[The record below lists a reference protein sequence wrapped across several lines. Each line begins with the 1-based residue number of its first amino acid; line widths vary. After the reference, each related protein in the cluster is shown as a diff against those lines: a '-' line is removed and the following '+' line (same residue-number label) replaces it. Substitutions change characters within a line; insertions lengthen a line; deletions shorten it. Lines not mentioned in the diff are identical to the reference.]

1 MKTKK
6 FCKKQTIF
14 KALSS
19 AAATAVTLTALPG
32 CTALAKDVD
41 IVIDGEE
48 LNLDVAPQII
58 DGRVMVPIRGVLE
71 NLGALVKWD
80 DETQTVSARKSSK
93 TVSLEIGSNDV
104 TLDKGETNDDGSSK
118 TETIQTDVAAQLVSD
133 RTLVPLRVISEAMGY
148 SVDWNNETYT
158 VSITTDSDEDE
169 TWKDSKVS
177 VDISSLSVD
186 GDGAT
191 VNGNTLTISKGG
203 VYALSGKNSDANI
216 VISTDE
222 KVKLK
227 LNGVDITSSSAP
239 VIYVENADKV
249 YIDLED
255 GTDNS
260 LVSSAT
266 DTAAIRSKD
275 NLKIKGGGTLNIT
288 SADKGI
294 NCSDNLKIESG
305 SINIDAKADGIN
317 VNDTFEMTDGNL
329 KITSVGDGIDSSS
342 IVNISGGT
350 IDITTNGTPT
360 ETSQTEQSSDEQS
373 RPKMPFDESSSVEF
387 ETSSKGIKADWMIK
401 LSGGKINVNS
411 ADHAIHCTSDIEI
424 DGASLTLASQYK
436 KGISAHGS
444 ITIDGT
450 DTSIDVTKSTEGI
463 EGKTKL
469 TINNGN
475 IKVDSTDDGL
485 NAGTSVEMQPPQG
498 GFGGER
504 GQKGE
509 QQPSQDGQQP
519 PQDGQQPPQDGQ
531 QPPQDGQQ
539 QPQDGQQPPQD
550 EQQQPQDG
558 QQPPQDGQQPPQD
571 GQQPPQDRQQ
581 PPQSGFGG
589 QSNKDVIII
598 NGGNIEVTGRD
609 DAIDANGNLVIN
621 GGTIKLANPTGT
633 VTGPFAALD
642 ADGSI
647 TIADNTTLIAA
658 VSGAQADSLG
668 IIQNSI
674 IGYAESGLAAGTEIT
689 LKDADGDTIISY
701 APQEK
706 FSAVYITSPNI
717 EIGKNYTLEIGDA
730 KYDITT
736 DGQTSTV
743 GTPTNNNGNFG
754 GKGFGGNFGGR
765 GQRKTDAI
773 GSQPTDNFNNSNSPN
788 SAESR

>member
-6 FCKKQTIF
+6 LSKKQTIF

-19 AAATAVTLTALPG
+19 AAATAVALTALPG
-32 CTALAKDVD
+32 CTALAKDVN

-104 TLDKGETNDDGSSK
+104 TLDKGETNDDGSAK

-148 SVDWNNETYT
+148 SVDWNDETYT
-158 VSITTDSDEDE
+158 VSISTDNDEDE
-169 TWKDSKVS
+169 SWNDNKVS
-177 VDISSLSVD
+177 VDMSTLSVS
-186 GDGAT
+186 GDGAS
-191 VNGNTLTISKGG
+191 VSDNTLTISKGG
-203 VYALSGKNSDANI
+203 VYTLSGKNSDASI
-216 VISTDE
+216 VISTDD

-227 LNGVDITSSSAP
+227 LNGVNITSSGAP
-239 VIYVENADKV
+239 VIYVENADKL
-249 YIDLED
+249 YIDTED

-260 LVSSAT
+260 LVSNAA

-288 SADKGI
+288 SADNGI
-294 NCSDNLKIESG
+294 KCSDNLKIEG
-305 SINIDAKADGIN
+305 GNINIDAKADGIN

-329 KITSVGDGIDSSS
+329 KITAVGDGIDSSS
-342 IVNISGGT
+342 IANISGGT

-360 ETSQTEQSSDEQS
+360 ETLQTEQSSDEQN
-373 RPKMPFDESSSVEF
+373 RPKTPFGESSSVEF

-411 ADHAIHCTSDIEI
+411 ADHAIHCTSDIET
-424 DGASLTLASQYK
+424 DGANLTLASQYK
-436 KGISAHGS
+436 KGISAHGR

-475 IKVDSTDDGL
+475 IKINSTDDGL
-485 NAGTSVEMQPPQG
+485 NAGTSTEMQPPQG

-504 GQKGE
+504 GQKDRR
-509 QQPSQDGQQP
+509 QPQNGQQP

-531 QPPQDGQQ
+531 QPPQD
-539 QPQDGQQPPQD
+539 
-550 EQQQPQDG
+550 E

-571 GQQPPQDRQQ
+571 GQHPPQDGF
-581 PPQSGFGG
+581 SG
-589 QSNKDVIII
+589 QNNKDVIII

-621 GGTIKLANPTGT
+621 GGTIKLANPVGT

-642 ADGSI
+642 ADGNI
-647 TIADNTTLIAA
+647 TIADGATLIAA
-658 VSGAQADSLG
+658 VSGAQANSLG
-668 IIQNSI
+668 ITQNSI
-674 IGYAESGLAAGTEIT
+674 IGYAESELAAETT
-689 LKDADGDTIISY
+689 VSLKDDNGDTIISY

-706 FSAVYITSPNI
+706 FSAVYITSPSI
-717 EIGKNYTLEIGDA
+717 EIGKNYTLEIGDTR
-730 KYDITT
+730 YDITA
-736 DGQTSTV
+736 DGQISTV

-754 GKGFGGNFGGR
+754 GKGFGGGFGGR

-773 GSQPTDNFNNSNSPN
+773 GSQTTDNSNNSNSPN

>member
-6 FCKKQTIF
+6 LSKKQTIF

-19 AAATAVTLTALPG
+19 AAATAVALTALPG
-32 CTALAKDVD
+32 CTALAKDVN

-104 TLDKGETNDDGSSK
+104 TLDKGETNDDGSAK

-148 SVDWNNETYT
+148 SVDWNDETYT
-158 VSITTDSDEDE
+158 VSITTDNDEDE
-169 TWKDSKVS
+169 SWKDNKVS
-177 VDISSLSVD
+177 VDVSTLSVS
-186 GDGAT
+186 GDGAS
-191 VNGNTLTISKGG
+191 VSDNTLTISKGG
-203 VYALSGKNSDANI
+203 VYTLSGKNSDASI
-216 VISTDE
+216 VVSTDD

-227 LNGVDITSSSAP
+227 LNGVNITSSGAP
-239 VIYVENADKV
+239 VIYVENADKL
-249 YIDLED
+249 YIDTED

-260 LVSSAT
+260 LVSNAA

-288 SADKGI
+288 SADNGI
-294 NCSDNLKIESG
+294 KCSDNLKIEG
-305 SINIDAKADGIN
+305 GNINIDAKSDGIN

-329 KITSVGDGIDSSS
+329 KITAVGDGIDSSS
-342 IVNISGGT
+342 IANISGGT

-360 ETSQTEQSSDEQS
+360 ETSQTEQSSDEQN
-373 RPKMPFDESSSVEF
+373 RPKTPLGESSSVEF

-411 ADHAIHCTSDIEI
+411 ADHAIHCTSDIET
-424 DGASLTLASQYK
+424 DGANLTLASQYK

-444 ITIDGT
+444 ITIDGAN
-450 DTSIDVTKSTEGI
+450 TSIDVTKSTEGI

-485 NAGTSVEMQPPQG
+485 NAGTSTEMQPPQGGFGGKRGQKDGQQPPQG

-504 GQKGE
+504 GQKDRRQPQNG
-509 QQPSQDGQQP
+509 QQPPQNGQQP
-519 PQDGQQPPQDGQ
+519 PQD
-531 QPPQDGQQ
+531 
-539 QPQDGQQPPQD
+539 
-550 EQQQPQDG
+550 
-558 QQPPQDGQQPPQD
+558 
-571 GQQPPQDRQQ
+571 
-581 PPQSGFGG
+581 GFGG

-598 NGGNIEVTGRD
+598 NGGNIEITGRD

-621 GGTIKLANPTGT
+621 GGTIKLANPVGT

-642 ADGSI
+642 ADGNI
-647 TIADNTTLIAA
+647 TIADGATLIAA
-658 VSGAQADSLG
+658 VSGAQANSLG
-668 IIQNSI
+668 ITQNSI
-674 IGYAESGLAAGTEIT
+674 IGYAESELAAGTT
-689 LKDADGDTIISY
+689 VSLKDDNGNTIISY

-706 FSAVYITSPNI
+706 FSAVYITSPSI
-717 EIGKNYTLEIGDA
+717 EIGKNYTLEIGYTR
-730 KYDITT
+730 YDITA
-736 DGQTSTV
+736 DSQSSTV
-743 GTPTNNNGNFG
+743 GAA
-754 GKGFGGNFGGR
+754 
-765 GQRKTDAI
+765 AI
-773 GSQPTDNFNNSNSPN
+773 ILISIS
-788 SAESR
+788 

>member
-6 FCKKQTIF
+6 LSKKQTIF

-19 AAATAVTLTALPG
+19 AAATAVALTALPG
-32 CTALAKDVD
+32 CTALAKDVN

-104 TLDKGETNDDGSSK
+104 TLDKGETNDDGSAK

-148 SVDWNNETYT
+148 SVDWNDETYT
-158 VSITTDSDEDE
+158 VSITTDNDEDE
-169 TWKDSKVS
+169 SWKDNKVS
-177 VDISSLSVD
+177 VDMSTLSIS
-186 GDGAT
+186 GDGASASD
-191 VNGNTLTISKGG
+191 NTLTISKDG
-203 VYALSGKNSDANI
+203 VYTLSGKNSDASI
-216 VISTDE
+216 VISTDD

-227 LNGVDITSSSAP
+227 LNGVNITSSGAP
-239 VIYVENADKV
+239 VIYVENADKL
-249 YIDLED
+249 YIDTED

-260 LVSSAT
+260 LVSNAA

-288 SADKGI
+288 SADNGI
-294 NCSDNLKIESG
+294 KCSDNLKIEG
-305 SINIDAKADGIN
+305 GNINIDAKADGIN

-329 KITSVGDGIDSSS
+329 KITAVGDGIDSSS
-342 IVNISGGT
+342 IANISGGT

-360 ETSQTEQSSDEQS
+360 ETLQTEQSSDEQN
-373 RPKMPFDESSSVEF
+373 RPKTPFGESSSVEF
-387 ETSSKGIKADWMIK
+387 EPSSKGIKADWIIK
-401 LSGGKINVNS
+401 FSGGKINVNS
-411 ADHAIHCTSDIEI
+411 ADHAIHCTSDIET
-424 DGASLTLASQYK
+424 DGANLTLASQYK

-475 IKVDSTDDGL
+475 IKINSTDDGL
-485 NAGTSVEMQPPQG
+485 NAGTSTEMQPPQG

-504 GQKGE
+504 GQKDRR
-509 QQPSQDGQQP
+509 QPQNGQQP
-519 PQDGQQPPQDGQ
+519 PQDGQQPPQGGFSGQ
-531 QPPQDGQQ
+531 N
-539 QPQDGQQPPQD
+539 
-550 EQQQPQDG
+550 
-558 QQPPQDGQQPPQD
+558 
-571 GQQPPQDRQQ
+571 
-581 PPQSGFGG
+581 
-589 QSNKDVIII
+589 NKDVIII

-609 DAIDANGNLVIN
+609 DAIDVNGNLVIN
-621 GGTIKLANPTGT
+621 GGTIKLANPVGT

-642 ADGSI
+642 ADGNI
-647 TIADNTTLIAA
+647 TIADGATLIAA
-658 VSGAQADSLG
+658 VSGAQANSLG
-668 IIQNSI
+668 ITQNSI
-674 IGYAESGLAAGTEIT
+674 IGYAESELAAGTT
-689 LKDADGDTIISY
+689 VSLKDDNGDTIIIY

-706 FSAVYITSPNI
+706 FSAVYITSPSI
-717 EIGKNYTLEIGDA
+717 EIGKNYTLEIGDTR
-730 KYDITT
+730 YDITA
-736 DGQTSTV
+736 DGQSSTV

-754 GKGFGGNFGGR
+754 GKGFGGGFGGR

-773 GSQPTDNFNNSNSPN
+773 GSQTTDNSNNSNSPN

>member
-6 FCKKQTIF
+6 LSKKQTIF

-19 AAATAVTLTALPG
+19 VAATAVALTALPG
-32 CTALAKDVD
+32 CTALAKDVN

-104 TLDKGETNDDGSSK
+104 TLDKGETNDDGSAK

-148 SVDWNNETYT
+148 SVDWNDETYT
-158 VSITTDSDEDE
+158 VSITTDNDDDES
-169 TWKDSKVS
+169 WKDNKVS
-177 VDISSLSVD
+177 VDMSTLSISS
-186 GDGAT
+186 DGAS
-191 VNGNTLTISKGG
+191 VSDNTLTISKGG
-203 VYALSGKNSDANI
+203 VYTLSGKNSDASI
-216 VISTDE
+216 VVSTDD

-249 YIDLED
+249 YIDTED

-260 LVSSAT
+260 LVSTAA

-288 SADKGI
+288 SADNGI
-294 NCSDNLKIESG
+294 KCSDNLKIEG
-305 SINIDAKADGIN
+305 GNINIDAKADGIN

-329 KITSVGDGIDSSS
+329 KITAVGDGIDSSS
-342 IVNISGGT
+342 IANISGGT

-360 ETSQTEQSSDEQS
+360 ETSQTEQSSDEQN
-373 RPKMPFDESSSVEF
+373 RPKTPFGESSSVEF

-424 DGASLTLASQYK
+424 DGTNLTLASQYK

-444 ITIDGT
+444 ITIDGA

-485 NAGTSVEMQPPQG
+485 NAGTSTEMQPPQG

-504 GQKGE
+504 GQKDRR
-509 QQPSQDGQQP
+509 QPQNGQQP
-519 PQDGQQPPQDGQ
+519 PQDGQQPPQDG
-531 QPPQDGQQ
+531 
-539 QPQDGQQPPQD
+539 
-550 EQQQPQDG
+550 
-558 QQPPQDGQQPPQD
+558 
-571 GQQPPQDRQQ
+571 
-581 PPQSGFGG
+581 FGV
-589 QSNKDVIII
+589 QNNKDVIII

-621 GGTIKLANPTGT
+621 GGTIKLANPVGT

-642 ADGSI
+642 ADGNI
-647 TIADNTTLIAA
+647 TIADGATLIAA
-658 VSGAQADSLG
+658 VSGAQANSLG
-668 IIQNSI
+668 ITQNSI
-674 IGYAESGLAAGTEIT
+674 IGYAESELAAGTT
-689 LKDADGDTIISY
+689 VSLKDDNGNTIISY

-717 EIGKNYTLEIGDA
+717 EIGKNYTLEIGDTR
-730 KYDITT
+730 YDITA
-736 DGQTSTV
+736 D
-743 GTPTNNNGNFG
+743 
-754 GKGFGGNFGGR
+754 

-773 GSQPTDNFNNSNSPN
+773 GSQTTDNSNNSNSPN

>member
-6 FCKKQTIF
+6 LSKKQTIF

-19 AAATAVTLTALPG
+19 AAATAVALTALPG
-32 CTALAKDVD
+32 CTALAKDVN
-41 IVIDGEE
+41 IVIDDEE

-104 TLDKGETNDDGSSK
+104 TLDKGETNDDGSAK

-148 SVDWNNETYT
+148 SVDWNDETYT
-158 VSITTDSDEDE
+158 VSITTDNDEDE
-169 TWKDSKVS
+169 SWKDNKVS
-177 VDISSLSVD
+177 VDMSTLSIS
-186 GDGAT
+186 GDGAS
-191 VNGNTLTISKGG
+191 VSDNTLTISKGG
-203 VYALSGKNSDANI
+203 VYTLSGKNSDASI
-216 VISTDE
+216 VISTDD

-227 LNGVDITSSSAP
+227 LNGVNITSSDAP
-239 VIYVENADKV
+239 VIYVENADKL
-249 YIDLED
+249 YIDTED

-260 LVSSAT
+260 LVSTAA

-288 SADKGI
+288 SADNGI
-294 NCSDNLKIESG
+294 KCSDNLKIEG
-305 SINIDAKADGIN
+305 GKINIDAKADGIN

-329 KITSVGDGIDSSS
+329 KITAVGDGIDSSS
-342 IVNISGGT
+342 IANISGGT

-360 ETSQTEQSSDEQS
+360 ETSQTEQSSDEQN
-373 RPKMPFDESSSVEF
+373 RPKTPFGESSSVEF

-411 ADHAIHCTSDIEI
+411 ADHAIHCTSDIET
-424 DGASLTLASQYK
+424 DGANLTLASQYK

-475 IKVDSTDDGL
+475 IKINSTDDGL
-485 NAGTSVEMQPPQG
+485 NAGTSTEMQPPQG

-504 GQKGE
+504 GQKDRR
-509 QQPSQDGQQP
+509 QPQNGQQP

-531 QPPQDGQQ
+531 QLPQDGQHPPQDGFS
-539 QPQDGQQPPQD
+539 GQN
-550 EQQQPQDG
+550 
-558 QQPPQDGQQPPQD
+558 
-571 GQQPPQDRQQ
+571 
-581 PPQSGFGG
+581 
-589 QSNKDVIII
+589 NKDVIII

-609 DAIDANGNLVIN
+609 DAIDVNGNLVIN
-621 GGTIKLANPTGT
+621 GGTIKLANPAGT

-642 ADGSI
+642 ADGNI
-647 TIADNTTLIAA
+647 TIADGATLIAA
-658 VSGAQADSLG
+658 VSGAQANSLG
-668 IIQNSI
+668 ITQNSI
-674 IGYAESGLAAGTEIT
+674 IGYAEYELAAGTT
-689 LKDADGDTIISY
+689 VSLKDDNGDTIISY

-706 FSAVYITSPNI
+706 FSAVYITSPSI
-717 EIGKNYTLEIGDA
+717 EIGKNYTLEIGDTR
-730 KYDITT
+730 YGITA
-736 DGQTSTV
+736 DGQSSTV

-754 GKGFGGNFGGR
+754 GKGFGGGFGGR

-773 GSQPTDNFNNSNSPN
+773 GSQTTDNSNNSNSPN

>member
-6 FCKKQTIF
+6 LSKKQTIF

-19 AAATAVTLTALPG
+19 AAATAVALTALPG
-32 CTALAKDVD
+32 CTAVAKDVN

-104 TLDKGETNDDGSSK
+104 TLDKGETNDDGSAK

-148 SVDWNNETYT
+148 SVDWNDETYT
-158 VSITTDSDEDE
+158 VSITTDNDEDE
-169 TWKDSKVS
+169 SWKDNKVS
-177 VDISSLSVD
+177 VDMSTLSIS
-186 GDGAT
+186 GDGAS
-191 VNGNTLTISKGG
+191 VSDNTLTISKGG
-203 VYALSGKNSDANI
+203 VYTLSGKNSDASI
-216 VISTDE
+216 VISTDD

-227 LNGVDITSSSAP
+227 LNGVNITSSGAP

-249 YIDLED
+249 YIDTED

-260 LVSSAT
+260 LVSTAA

-288 SADKGI
+288 SADNGI
-294 NCSDNLKIESG
+294 KCSDNLKIEG
-305 SINIDAKADGIN
+305 GNINIDAKADGIN

-329 KITSVGDGIDSSS
+329 KITAVGDGIDSSS
-342 IVNISGGT
+342 IANISGGT

-360 ETSQTEQSSDEQS
+360 ETSQTEQSSDEQN
-373 RPKMPFDESSSVEF
+373 RPKTPFVESSSVEF

-411 ADHAIHCTSDIEI
+411 ADHAIHCTSDIET
-424 DGASLTLASQYK
+424 DGANLTLASQYK

-444 ITIDGT
+444 ITIDGAG
-450 DTSIDVTKSTEGI
+450 TSIDVTKSTEGI

-475 IKVDSTDDGL
+475 IKINSTDDGL
-485 NAGTSVEMQPPQG
+485 NAGTSTEMQPPQG

-504 GQKGE
+504 GQKDRR
-509 QQPSQDGQQP
+509 QPQDGQQP

-539 QPQDGQQPPQD
+539 
-550 EQQQPQDG
+550 
-558 QQPPQDGQQPPQD
+558 PPQDGFS
-571 GQQPPQDRQQ
+571 GQN
-581 PPQSGFGG
+581 
-589 QSNKDVIII
+589 NKDVIII

-609 DAIDANGNLVIN
+609 DAIDVNGNLVIN
-621 GGTIKLANPTGT
+621 GGTIKLANPVGT

-642 ADGSI
+642 ANGSI
-647 TIADNTTLIAA
+647 TIADGATLIAA
-658 VSGAQADSLG
+658 VSGAQANSLG
-668 IIQNSI
+668 ITQNSI
-674 IGYAESGLAAGTEIT
+674 IGYAESELAAGTT
-689 LKDADGDTIISY
+689 VSLKDDNGNTIISY

-706 FSAVYITSPNI
+706 FSAVYITSPSI
-717 EIGKNYTLEIGDA
+717 EIGKNYTLEIGDTR
-730 KYDITT
+730 YDITA
-736 DGQTSTV
+736 DGQSSTV

-754 GKGFGGNFGGR
+754 GKGFGGGFGGR

-773 GSQPTDNFNNSNSPN
+773 GSQTTDNSNNSNSPN

>member
-6 FCKKQTIF
+6 LSKKQTIF

-19 AAATAVTLTALPG
+19 VAATAVALTALPG
-32 CTALAKDVD
+32 CTALAKDVN

-48 LNLDVAPQII
+48 LNLDVVPQII

-104 TLDKGETNDDGSSK
+104 TLDKGETNDDESAK

-148 SVDWNNETYT
+148 SVDWNDETYT
-158 VSITTDSDEDE
+158 VSISTDNDEDE
-169 TWKDSKVS
+169 SWKDNKVS
-177 VDISSLSVD
+177 VDMSTLSVS
-186 GDGAT
+186 GDGAS
-191 VNGNTLTISKGG
+191 VSDNTLTISKGG
-203 VYALSGKNSDANI
+203 VYTLSGKNSDASI
-216 VISTDE
+216 VISTDD

-227 LNGVDITSSSAP
+227 LNGVNITSSGAP
-239 VIYVENADKV
+239 VIYVENADKL
-249 YIDLED
+249 YIDTED

-260 LVSSAT
+260 LVSTAA

-288 SADKGI
+288 SADNGI
-294 NCSDNLKIESG
+294 KCSDNLKIEG
-305 SINIDAKADGIN
+305 GKINIDAKADGIN

-329 KITSVGDGIDSSS
+329 KITAVGDGIDSSS
-342 IVNISGGT
+342 IANISGGT

-360 ETSQTEQSSDEQS
+360 ETSQTEQSSDEQN
-373 RPKMPFDESSSVEF
+373 RPKTPFGESSSVEF

-424 DGASLTLASQYK
+424 DGANLTLASQYK

-444 ITIDGT
+444 ITIDGA

-475 IKVDSTDDGL
+475 IKINSTDDGL
-485 NAGTSVEMQPPQG
+485 NAGTSTEMQPPQG

-504 GQKGE
+504 GQK
-509 QQPSQDGQQP
+509 DRR
-519 PQDGQQPPQDGQ
+519 
-531 QPPQDGQQ
+531 
-539 QPQDGQQPPQD
+539 
-550 EQQQPQDG
+550 QPQDG

-571 GQQPPQDRQQ
+571 GQQPPQDGF
-581 PPQSGFGG
+581 SG
-589 QSNKDVIII
+589 QNNKDVIII

-609 DAIDANGNLVIN
+609 DAIDVNGNLVIN
-621 GGTIKLANPTGT
+621 GGTIKLANPVGT

-642 ADGSI
+642 ADGNI
-647 TIADNTTLIAA
+647 TIADGATLIAA
-658 VSGAQADSLG
+658 VSGAQANSLG
-668 IIQNSI
+668 ITQNSI
-674 IGYAESGLAAGTEIT
+674 IGYAEYELAAGTT
-689 LKDADGDTIISY
+689 VSLKDDNGNTIISY

-706 FSAVYITSPNI
+706 FPAVYITSPSI
-717 EIGKNYTLEIGDA
+717 EIGKNYTLEIGDTR
-730 KYDITT
+730 YDITA
-736 DGQTSTV
+736 DGQSSTV

-754 GKGFGGNFGGR
+754 GKGFGGGFGGR

-773 GSQPTDNFNNSNSPN
+773 GSQTTDNSNNSNSPN

>member
-6 FCKKQTIF
+6 LSKKQTIF

-19 AAATAVTLTALPG
+19 AAATAVALTALPG
-32 CTALAKDVD
+32 CTALAKDVN

-104 TLDKGETNDDGSSK
+104 TLDKGETNDDGSAK
-118 TETIQTDVAAQLVSD
+118 TETIQTDVAAQLASD

-148 SVDWNNETYT
+148 SVDWNDETYT
-158 VSITTDSDEDE
+158 VSITTDNDEDE
-169 TWKDSKVS
+169 SWKDNKVS
-177 VDISSLSVD
+177 VDMSTLSVS
-186 GDGAT
+186 GDGAS
-191 VNGNTLTISKGG
+191 VSDNTLTISKGG
-203 VYALSGKNSDANI
+203 VYTLSGKNSDASI
-216 VISTDE
+216 VISTDD

-227 LNGVDITSSSAP
+227 LNGVNITSSGAP
-239 VIYVENADKV
+239 VIYVENADKL
-249 YIDLED
+249 YIDTED

-260 LVSSAT
+260 LVSTAA

-288 SADKGI
+288 SADNGI
-294 NCSDNLKIESG
+294 KCSDNLKIEG
-305 SINIDAKADGIN
+305 GNINIDAKSDGIN

-329 KITSVGDGIDSSS
+329 KITAVGDGIDSSS
-342 IVNISGGT
+342 IANISGGT

-360 ETSQTEQSSDEQS
+360 ETSQTEQSSDEQN
-373 RPKMPFDESSSVEF
+373 RPKTPFGESSSVEF

-411 ADHAIHCTSDIEI
+411 ADHAIHCTSDIET
-424 DGASLTLASQYK
+424 DGANLTLASQYK

-444 ITIDGT
+444 ITIDGA

-475 IKVDSTDDGL
+475 IKINSTDDGL
-485 NAGTSVEMQPPQG
+485 NAGTSTEMQPPQG

-504 GQKGE
+504 GQKDRRQPQDG
-509 QQPSQDGQQP
+509 QQPPQNGQQPPQDGQQPPQNGQQP

-531 QPPQDGQQ
+531 QPSQDG
-539 QPQDGQQPPQD
+539 
-550 EQQQPQDG
+550 
-558 QQPPQDGQQPPQD
+558 
-571 GQQPPQDRQQ
+571 
-581 PPQSGFGG
+581 FGV
-589 QSNKDVIII
+589 QNNKDVIII

-609 DAIDANGNLVIN
+609 DAIDVNGNLVIN
-621 GGTIKLANPTGT
+621 GGTIKLANPVGT

-642 ADGSI
+642 ADGNI
-647 TIADNTTLIAA
+647 TIADGATLIAA
-658 VSGAQADSLG
+658 VSGAQANSLG
-668 IIQNSI
+668 ITQNSI
-674 IGYAESGLAAGTEIT
+674 IGYAESELAAGTT
-689 LKDADGDTIISY
+689 VSLKDDNGDTIISY

-706 FSAVYITSPNI
+706 FSAVYITSPSI
-717 EIGKNYTLEIGDA
+717 EIGKNYTLEIGDTR
-730 KYDITT
+730 YDITA
-736 DGQTSTV
+736 DGQSSTV

-754 GKGFGGNFGGR
+754 GKGFGGGFGGR

-773 GSQPTDNFNNSNSPN
+773 GSQTTDNSNNSNSPN

>member
-6 FCKKQTIF
+6 LSKKQTIF

-19 AAATAVTLTALPG
+19 AAATAVALTDLPG
-32 CTALAKDVD
+32 CTALAKDVN

-104 TLDKGETNDDGSSK
+104 TLDKGETNDDGSAK

-148 SVDWNNETYT
+148 SVDWNDETYT
-158 VSITTDSDEDE
+158 VSITTDNDEDE
-169 TWKDSKVS
+169 SWKDNKVS
-177 VDISSLSVD
+177 VDMSTLSVS
-186 GDGAT
+186 GDGAS
-191 VNGNTLTISKGG
+191 VSDNALTISKGG
-203 VYALSGKNSDANI
+203 VYTLSGKNSDASI
-216 VISTDE
+216 VISTDD

-227 LNGVDITSSSAP
+227 LNGVNITSSGAS

-249 YIDLED
+249 YIDTEN

-260 LVSSAT
+260 LVSTAA

-288 SADKGI
+288 SADNGI
-294 NCSDNLKIESG
+294 KCSDNLKIEG
-305 SINIDAKADGIN
+305 GTINIDAKADGIN

-329 KITSVGDGIDSSS
+329 KITAVGDGIGSSS
-342 IVNISGGT
+342 IANISGGT

-360 ETSQTEQSSDEQS
+360 ETSQTEQSSDEQN
-373 RPKMPFDESSSVEF
+373 RPKTPFGESSSVEF

-424 DGASLTLASQYK
+424 GDANLTLASQYK

-444 ITIDGT
+444 ITIDGA

-475 IKVDSTDDGL
+475 IKINSTDDGL
-485 NAGTSVEMQPPQG
+485 NAGTSTEMQPPQG

-504 GQKGE
+504 GQK
-509 QQPSQDGQQP
+509 DRR
-519 PQDGQQPPQDGQ
+519 
-531 QPPQDGQQ
+531 
-539 QPQDGQQPPQD
+539 
-550 EQQQPQDG
+550 QPQDG

-571 GQQPPQDRQQ
+571 GQQLPQDGQQ
-581 PPQSGFGG
+581 PPQDGFSG
-589 QSNKDVIII
+589 QNNKDVIII

-609 DAIDANGNLVIN
+609 DAIDVNGNLVIN
-621 GGTIKLANPTGT
+621 GGTIKLANPAGT

-642 ADGSI
+642 ADGNI
-647 TIADNTTLIAA
+647 TIADGATLIAA
-658 VSGAQADSLG
+658 VSGAQANSLG
-668 IIQNSI
+668 ITQNSI
-674 IGYAESGLAAGTEIT
+674 IGYAESELAAGTT
-689 LKDADGDTIISY
+689 VSLKDDNGDTIISY

-706 FSAVYITSPNI
+706 FSAVYITSPSI
-717 EIGKNYTLEIGDA
+717 EIGKNYTLEIGDTR
-730 KYDITT
+730 YDITA
-736 DGQTSTV
+736 DGQSSTV
-743 GTPTNNNGNFG
+743 GTPTNNNGDFG
-754 GKGFGGNFGGR
+754 GKGFGGGFGGR

-773 GSQPTDNFNNSNSPN
+773 GSQTTDNSNNSNSPN

>member
-6 FCKKQTIF
+6 LSKKQTIF

-19 AAATAVTLTALPG
+19 AAATAVALTALPG
-32 CTALAKDVD
+32 CTALAKDVN
-41 IVIDGEE
+41 IVIDGEG

-93 TVSLEIGSNDV
+93 TISLEIGSNDV
-104 TLDKGETNDDGSSK
+104 TLDKGETNDDGSAK

-133 RTLVPLRVISEAMGY
+133 KTLVPLRVISEAMGY
-148 SVDWNNETYT
+148 SVDWNDETYT
-158 VSITTDSDEDE
+158 VSITTDNDEDE
-169 TWKDSKVS
+169 SWKDNKVS
-177 VDISSLSVD
+177 VDMSTLSVS
-186 GDGAT
+186 GDGAS
-191 VNGNTLTISKGG
+191 VSDNTLTISKGG
-203 VYALSGKNSDANI
+203 VYTLSGKNSDASI
-216 VISTDE
+216 VISTDD

-227 LNGVDITSSSAP
+227 LNGVNITSSGAP
-239 VIYVENADKV
+239 VIYVENADKL
-249 YIDLED
+249 YIDTED

-260 LVSSAT
+260 LVSTAA

-288 SADKGI
+288 SADNGI
-294 NCSDNLKIESG
+294 KCSDNLKIEG
-305 SINIDAKADGIN
+305 GNIKIDAKSDGIN

-329 KITSVGDGIDSSS
+329 KITAVGDGIDSSS
-342 IVNISGGT
+342 IANISGGT

-360 ETSQTEQSSDEQS
+360 ETSQTEQSSDEQN
-373 RPKMPFDESSSVEF
+373 RPKTPLGESSSVEF

-411 ADHAIHCTSDIEI
+411 ADHAIHCTSDIET
-424 DGASLTLASQYK
+424 DGANLTLASQYK

-444 ITIDGT
+444 ITIDGAN
-450 DTSIDVTKSTEGI
+450 TSIDVTKSTEGI

-485 NAGTSVEMQPPQG
+485 NAGTSTEMQPPQGGFGGKRGQKDGQQPPQG

-504 GQKGE
+504 GQKDRRQPQNG
-509 QQPSQDGQQP
+509 QQPPQNGQQP
-519 PQDGQQPPQDGQ
+519 PQD
-531 QPPQDGQQ
+531 
-539 QPQDGQQPPQD
+539 
-550 EQQQPQDG
+550 
-558 QQPPQDGQQPPQD
+558 
-571 GQQPPQDRQQ
+571 
-581 PPQSGFGG
+581 GFGG

-598 NGGNIEVTGRD
+598 NGGNIEITGRD

-621 GGTIKLANPTGT
+621 GGTIKLANPVGT

-642 ADGSI
+642 ADGNI
-647 TIADNTTLIAA
+647 TIADGATLIAA
-658 VSGAQADSLG
+658 VSGAQANSLG
-668 IIQNSI
+668 ITQNSI
-674 IGYAESGLAAGTEIT
+674 IGYAESELAAGTT
-689 LKDADGDTIISY
+689 VSLKDDNGNTIISY

-706 FSAVYITSPNI
+706 FSAVYITSPSI
-717 EIGKNYTLEIGDA
+717 EIGKNYTLEIGYTR
-730 KYDITT
+730 YDITA
-736 DGQTSTV
+736 DSQSSTV
-743 GTPTNNNGNFG
+743 GTPTNNNGDFG
-754 GKGFGGNFGGR
+754 GKGFGGGFGGR

-773 GSQPTDNFNNSNSPN
+773 GSQTTDNSNNSNSPN

>member
-6 FCKKQTIF
+6 LSKKQTIF

-19 AAATAVTLTALPG
+19 AAATAVALTALPG
-32 CTALAKDVD
+32 CTALAKDVN

-104 TLDKGETNDDGSSK
+104 TLDKGETNDDGSAK

-148 SVDWNNETYT
+148 SVDWNDETYT
-158 VSITTDSDEDE
+158 ASISTDNDEDE
-169 TWKDSKVS
+169 SWNDNKVS
-177 VDISSLSVD
+177 VDMSTLSVS
-186 GDGAT
+186 GDGAS
-191 VNGNTLTISKGG
+191 VSDNTLTISKGG
-203 VYALSGKNSDANI
+203 VYTLSGKNSDAGI
-216 VISTDE
+216 VISTDD

-227 LNGVDITSSSAP
+227 LNGVNITSSGAP
-239 VIYVENADKV
+239 VIYVENADKL
-249 YIDLED
+249 YIDTED

-260 LVSSAT
+260 LVSNAA

-288 SADKGI
+288 SADNGI
-294 NCSDNLKIESG
+294 KCSDNLKIEG
-305 SINIDAKADGIN
+305 GKINIDAKADGIN

-329 KITSVGDGIDSSS
+329 KITAVGDGIDSSS
-342 IVNISGGT
+342 IANISGGT

-360 ETSQTEQSSDEQS
+360 ETLQTEQRSDEQN
-373 RPKMPFDESSSVEF
+373 RPKTPFGESSSVEF

-411 ADHAIHCTSDIEI
+411 ADHAIHCTSDIET
-424 DGASLTLASQYK
+424 DGANLTLASQYK
-436 KGISAHGS
+436 KGISAHGR

-475 IKVDSTDDGL
+475 IKINSTDDGL
-485 NAGTSVEMQPPQG
+485 NAGTSTEMQPPQG

-504 GQKGE
+504 GQKDRRQPQDGQQPPQDE
-509 QQPSQDGQQP
+509 QQPPQDGQQP

-539 QPQDGQQPPQD
+539 L
-550 EQQQPQDG
+550 PQDG
-558 QQPPQDGQQPPQD
+558 QQPPQDGFS
-571 GQQPPQDRQQ
+571 GQN
-581 PPQSGFGG
+581 
-589 QSNKDVIII
+589 NKDVVII

-609 DAIDANGNLVIN
+609 DAIDVNGNLVIN
-621 GGTIKLANPTGT
+621 GGTIKLANPAGT

-642 ADGSI
+642 ADGNI
-647 TIADNTTLIAA
+647 TIADGATLIAA
-658 VSGAQADSLG
+658 VSGAKANSLG
-668 IIQNSI
+668 ITQNSI
-674 IGYAESGLAAGTEIT
+674 IGYAESELAAGTT
-689 LKDADGDTIISY
+689 VSLKDDNGDTIIIY

-706 FSAVYITSPNI
+706 FSAVYITSPSI
-717 EIGKNYTLEIGDA
+717 EIGKNYTLEIGDTR
-730 KYDITT
+730 YDITA
-736 DGQTSTV
+736 DGQISTV

-754 GKGFGGNFGGR
+754 GKGFGGGFGGR

-773 GSQPTDNFNNSNSPN
+773 GSQTTDNSNNSNSPN

>member
-6 FCKKQTIF
+6 LSKKQTIF

-19 AAATAVTLTALPG
+19 AAATAIALTALPG
-32 CTALAKDVD
+32 CTALAKDVN

-104 TLDKGETNDDGSSK
+104 TLDKGETNDDGSAK

-148 SVDWNNETYT
+148 SVDWNDETYT
-158 VSITTDSDEDE
+158 VSITTDNDEDE
-169 TWKDSKVS
+169 SWKDNKVS
-177 VDISSLSVD
+177 VDMSTLSVS
-186 GDGAT
+186 GDGAS
-191 VNGNTLTISKGG
+191 VSDNTLTISKGG
-203 VYALSGKNSDANI
+203 VYTLSGKNSDASI
-216 VISTDE
+216 VISTDD

-227 LNGVDITSSSAP
+227 LNGVNITSSGAP
-239 VIYVENADKV
+239 VIYVENADKL
-249 YIDLED
+249 YIDTED

-260 LVSSAT
+260 LVSTAA

-275 NLKIKGGGTLNIT
+275 NLKINGGGTLNIT
-288 SADKGI
+288 SADNGI
-294 NCSDNLKIESG
+294 KCSDNLKIEG
-305 SINIDAKADGIN
+305 GNINIDAKADGIN

-329 KITSVGDGIDSSS
+329 KITAVGDGIDSSS
-342 IVNISGGT
+342 IANISGGT

-360 ETSQTEQSSDEQS
+360 ETSQTEQSSDEQN
-373 RPKMPFDESSSVEF
+373 RPKTPFVESSSVEF

-411 ADHAIHCTSDIEI
+411 ADHAIHCTSDIET
-424 DGASLTLASQYK
+424 DGANLTLASQYK

-444 ITIDGT
+444 ITIDGA

-475 IKVDSTDDGL
+475 IKINSTDDGL
-485 NAGTSVEMQPPQG
+485 NAGTSTEMQPPQG

-504 GQKGE
+504 GQKDRRQPQNGQQLPQDG
-509 QQPSQDGQQP
+509 QQPPQDGQQLPQDGQQP

-539 QPQDGQQPPQD
+539 
-550 EQQQPQDG
+550 
-558 QQPPQDGQQPPQD
+558 PPQDGQQPPQD
-571 GQQPPQDRQQ
+571 GF
-581 PPQSGFGG
+581 SG
-589 QSNKDVIII
+589 QNNKDVIII

-609 DAIDANGNLVIN
+609 DAIDVNGNLVIN
-621 GGTIKLANPTGT
+621 GGTIKLANPVGT

-642 ADGSI
+642 ANGSI
-647 TIADNTTLIAA
+647 TIADGATLIAA
-658 VSGAQADSLG
+658 VSGAQANSLG
-668 IIQNSI
+668 ITQNSI
-674 IGYAESGLAAGTEIT
+674 IGYAESELAAGTT
-689 LKDADGDTIISY
+689 VSLKDDNGDTIISY

-706 FSAVYITSPNI
+706 FSAVYITSPSI
-717 EIGKNYTLEIGDA
+717 EIGKNYTLEIGDTR
-730 KYDITT
+730 YDITA
-736 DGQTSTV
+736 DGQSSTV

-754 GKGFGGNFGGR
+754 GKGFGGGFGGR

-773 GSQPTDNFNNSNSPN
+773 GSQTTDNSNNSNSPN

>member
-6 FCKKQTIF
+6 LSKKQTIF

-19 AAATAVTLTALPG
+19 AAATAVALTALPG
-32 CTALAKDVD
+32 CTALAKDVN

-104 TLDKGETNDDGSSK
+104 TLDKGETNDDGSAK

-148 SVDWNNETYT
+148 SVDWNDETYT
-158 VSITTDSDEDE
+158 VSITTDNDEDE
-169 TWKDSKVS
+169 SWKDNKVS
-177 VDISSLSVD
+177 VDMSTLSVS
-186 GDGAT
+186 GDGASASD
-191 VNGNTLTISKGG
+191 NTLTISKGG
-203 VYALSGKNSDANI
+203 VYTLSGKNSDASI
-216 VISTDE
+216 VISTDD

-227 LNGVDITSSSAP
+227 LNGVNITSSGAP
-239 VIYVENADKV
+239 VIYVENADKL
-249 YIDLED
+249 YIDTED

-260 LVSSAT
+260 LVSTAA

-288 SADKGI
+288 SADNGI
-294 NCSDNLKIESG
+294 KCSDNLKLEG
-305 SINIDAKADGIN
+305 GNINIDAKADGIN

-329 KITSVGDGIDSSS
+329 KITAVGDGIDSSS
-342 IVNISGGT
+342 IANISGGT

-360 ETSQTEQSSDEQS
+360 ETSQTEQSSDEQN
-373 RPKMPFDESSSVEF
+373 RPKTPFGESSSVEF

-411 ADHAIHCTSDIEI
+411 ADHAIHCTSDIET
-424 DGASLTLASQYK
+424 DGSNLTLASQYK

-444 ITIDGT
+444 ITIDGAG
-450 DTSIDVTKSTEGI
+450 TSIDVTKSTEGI

-475 IKVDSTDDGL
+475 IKINSKDDGL
-485 NAGTSVEMQPPQG
+485 NAGTSTEMQPPQG

-504 GQKGE
+504 GQKDRRQPQDG
-509 QQPSQDGQQP
+509 QQPPQNGQQPPQDGQQP

-539 QPQDGQQPPQD
+539 PPQNGQQPS
-550 EQQQPQDG
+550 QDG
-558 QQPPQDGQQPPQD
+558 
-571 GQQPPQDRQQ
+571 
-581 PPQSGFGG
+581 FGV
-589 QSNKDVIII
+589 QNNKDVIII
-598 NGGNIEVTGRD
+598 NGGNIEITGRD
-609 DAIDANGNLVIN
+609 DAIDVNGNLVIN
-621 GGTIKLANPTGT
+621 GGTIKLANPVGT

-647 TIADNTTLIAA
+647 TIADGATLIAA
-658 VSGAQADSLG
+658 VSGAQSNALG
-668 IIQNSI
+668 ITQNSI
-674 IGYAESGLAAGTEIT
+674 IGYAESELAAGTT
-689 LKDADGDTIISY
+689 VSLKDDNGDTIIIY

-706 FSAVYITSPNI
+706 FSAVYITSPSI
-717 EIGKNYTLEIGDA
+717 EIGKNYTLEIGDTR
-730 KYDITT
+730 YDITA
-736 DGQTSTV
+736 DGQSSTV

-754 GKGFGGNFGGR
+754 GKGFEGGFGGR

-773 GSQPTDNFNNSNSPN
+773 GSQTTDNSNNSNSPN

>member
-6 FCKKQTIF
+6 LSKKQTIF

-19 AAATAVTLTALPG
+19 AAATAVALTALPG
-32 CTALAKDVD
+32 CTALAKDVN
-41 IVIDGEE
+41 IVIDGEK

-104 TLDKGETNDDGSSK
+104 TLDKGETNDDGSAK

-148 SVDWNNETYT
+148 SVDWNDETYT
-158 VSITTDSDEDE
+158 VSITTDNDEDE
-169 TWKDSKVS
+169 SWKDNKVS
-177 VDISSLSVD
+177 VDMSTLSVS
-186 GDGAT
+186 GDGAS
-191 VNGNTLTISKGG
+191 VSDNMLTISKGG
-203 VYALSGKNSDANI
+203 VYTLSGKNSDASI
-216 VISTDE
+216 VISTDD

-227 LNGVDITSSSAP
+227 LNGVNITSSGAP
-239 VIYVENADKV
+239 VIYVENADKL
-249 YIDLED
+249 YIDTED

-260 LVSSAT
+260 LVSTAA

-288 SADKGI
+288 SADNGI
-294 NCSDNLKIESG
+294 KCSDNLKIEG
-305 SINIDAKADGIN
+305 GNINIDAKADGIN

-329 KITSVGDGIDSSS
+329 KITAVGDGIDSSS
-342 IVNISGGT
+342 IANISGGT

-360 ETSQTEQSSDEQS
+360 ETSQTEQSSDEQN
-373 RPKMPFDESSSVEF
+373 RPKTPFGESSSVEF

-411 ADHAIHCTSDIEI
+411 ADHAIHCTSDIET
-424 DGASLTLASQYK
+424 DGANLTLASQYK

-444 ITIDGT
+444 ITIDGA

-475 IKVDSTDDGL
+475 IKINSTDDGL
-485 NAGTSVEMQPPQG
+485 NAGTSTEMQPPQG

-504 GQKGE
+504 GQKDRRQPQNG
-509 QQPSQDGQQP
+509 QQPPQDEQQP
-519 PQDGQQPPQDGQ
+519 PQDGQQPPQNGFSGQ
-531 QPPQDGQQ
+531 N
-539 QPQDGQQPPQD
+539 
-550 EQQQPQDG
+550 
-558 QQPPQDGQQPPQD
+558 
-571 GQQPPQDRQQ
+571 
-581 PPQSGFGG
+581 
-589 QSNKDVIII
+589 NKDVIII

-609 DAIDANGNLVIN
+609 DAIDVNGNLVIN
-621 GGTIKLANPTGT
+621 GGTIKLANPVGT

-642 ADGSI
+642 ANGSI
-647 TIADNTTLIAA
+647 TIADGATLIAA
-658 VSGAQADSLG
+658 VSGAQANSLG
-668 IIQNSI
+668 ITQNSI
-674 IGYAESGLAAGTEIT
+674 IGYAESELAAGTT
-689 LKDADGDTIISY
+689 VSLKDDNGNTIISY

-706 FSAVYITSPNI
+706 FSAVYITSPSI
-717 EIGKNYTLEIGDA
+717 EIGKNYTLEIGDTR
-730 KYDITT
+730 YDITA
-736 DGQTSTV
+736 DGQSSTV

-754 GKGFGGNFGGR
+754 GKGFGGGFGGR

-773 GSQPTDNFNNSNSPN
+773 GSQTTDNSNNSNSPN
-788 SAESR
+788 SVESR

>member
-6 FCKKQTIF
+6 LSKKQTIF

-19 AAATAVTLTALPG
+19 AAATAVALTALPG
-32 CTALAKDVD
+32 CTALAKDVN

-71 NLGALVKWD
+71 NLGSLVKWD

-104 TLDKGETNDDGSSK
+104 TLDKGETNDDGSAK

-133 RTLVPLRVISEAMGY
+133 RTLVPLRVISEAMGH
-148 SVDWNNETYT
+148 SVDWNDETYT
-158 VSITTDSDEDE
+158 VSITTDNDEDE
-169 TWKDSKVS
+169 SWKDNKVS
-177 VDISSLSVD
+177 VDMSTLSIS
-186 GDGAT
+186 GDGAS
-191 VNGNTLTISKGG
+191 VSDNTLTISKGG
-203 VYALSGKNSDANI
+203 VYTLSGKNSDASI
-216 VISTDE
+216 VVSTDD

-227 LNGVDITSSSAP
+227 LNGVNITSSGAP
-239 VIYVENADKV
+239 VIYVENADKL
-249 YIDLED
+249 YIDTED

-260 LVSSAT
+260 LVSNAA

-288 SADKGI
+288 SADNGI
-294 NCSDNLKIESG
+294 KCSDNLKIEG
-305 SINIDAKADGIN
+305 GNINIDAKADGIN

-329 KITSVGDGIDSSS
+329 KITAVGDGIDSSS
-342 IVNISGGT
+342 IANISGGT

-360 ETSQTEQSSDEQS
+360 GTSQTEQSSDEQN
-373 RPKMPFDESSSVEF
+373 RPKTPFGESSSVEF
-387 ETSSKGIKADWMIK
+387 ETSSKGIKADWIIK
-401 LSGGKINVNS
+401 FSGGKINVNS
-411 ADHAIHCTSDIEI
+411 ADHAIHCTSDIET
-424 DGASLTLASQYK
+424 DGANLTLASQYK
-436 KGISAHGS
+436 KGISAHGR

-475 IKVDSTDDGL
+475 IKINSTDDGL
-485 NAGTSVEMQPPQG
+485 NAGTSTEMQPPQG

-504 GQKGE
+504 GQKDRR
-509 QQPSQDGQQP
+509 QPQDGQQP

-539 QPQDGQQPPQD
+539 L
-550 EQQQPQDG
+550 PQDG
-558 QQPPQDGQQPPQD
+558 QQPPQDGFS
-571 GQQPPQDRQQ
+571 GQN
-581 PPQSGFGG
+581 
-589 QSNKDVIII
+589 NKDVIII

-609 DAIDANGNLVIN
+609 DAIDVNGNLVIN
-621 GGTIKLANPTGT
+621 GGTIKLANPVGT

-642 ADGSI
+642 ADGNI
-647 TIADNTTLIAA
+647 TIADGATLIAA
-658 VSGAQADSLG
+658 VSGAQANSLG
-668 IIQNSI
+668 ITQNSI
-674 IGYAESGLAAGTEIT
+674 IGYAESELAAETT
-689 LKDADGDTIISY
+689 VSLKDDNGDTIIIY

-706 FSAVYITSPNI
+706 FSAVYITSPSI
-717 EIGKNYTLEIGDA
+717 EIGKNYTLEIGDTR
-730 KYDITT
+730 YDITA
-736 DGQTSTV
+736 DGQISTV

-754 GKGFGGNFGGR
+754 GKGFGGGFGGR

-773 GSQPTDNFNNSNSPN
+773 GSQTTDNSNNSNSPN

>member
-6 FCKKQTIF
+6 LSKKQTIF

-19 AAATAVTLTALPG
+19 AAATAVALTALPG
-32 CTALAKDVD
+32 CTALAKDVN

-104 TLDKGETNDDGSSK
+104 TLDKGETNDDGSAK

-148 SVDWNNETYT
+148 SVDWNDETYT
-158 VSITTDSDEDE
+158 VSISTDNDEDE
-169 TWKDSKVS
+169 SWNDNKVS
-177 VDISSLSVD
+177 VDMSTLSVS
-186 GDGAT
+186 GDGAS
-191 VNGNTLTISKGG
+191 VSDNTLTISKGG
-203 VYALSGKNSDANI
+203 VYTLSGKNSDASI
-216 VISTDE
+216 VISTDD

-227 LNGVDITSSSAP
+227 LNGVNITSSGAS
-239 VIYVENADKV
+239 VIYVENADKL
-249 YIDLED
+249 YIDTED

-260 LVSSAT
+260 LVSTAA

-288 SADKGI
+288 SVDNGI
-294 NCSDNLKIESG
+294 KCSDNLKIEG
-305 SINIDAKADGIN
+305 GNINIDAKADGIN

-329 KITSVGDGIDSSS
+329 KITAVGDGIDSSS
-342 IVNISGGT
+342 IANISGGT

-360 ETSQTEQSSDEQS
+360 ETSQTEQSSDEQN
-373 RPKMPFDESSSVEF
+373 RPKTPFGESSSVEF

-411 ADHAIHCTSDIEI
+411 ADHAIHCTSDIET
-424 DGASLTLASQYK
+424 DGANLTLASQYK
-436 KGISAHGS
+436 KGISAHGR

-475 IKVDSTDDGL
+475 IKINSTDDGL
-485 NAGTSVEMQPPQG
+485 NAGTSTETQPPQG

-504 GQKGE
+504 GQKDRRQPQNGQQPPQNE
-509 QQPSQDGQQP
+509 QQPPQDGQQP

-539 QPQDGQQPPQD
+539 L
-550 EQQQPQDG
+550 PQDG
-558 QQPPQDGQQPPQD
+558 QQPPQDGFS
-571 GQQPPQDRQQ
+571 GQN
-581 PPQSGFGG
+581 
-589 QSNKDVIII
+589 NKDVIII

-609 DAIDANGNLVIN
+609 DAIDVNGNLVIN
-621 GGTIKLANPTGT
+621 GGTIKLANPVGT

-642 ADGSI
+642 ADGNI
-647 TIADNTTLIAA
+647 TIADGATLIAA
-658 VSGAQADSLG
+658 VSGAQANSLG
-668 IIQNSI
+668 ITQNSI
-674 IGYAESGLAAGTEIT
+674 IGYAESELAAGTT
-689 LKDADGDTIISY
+689 VSLKDDNGDTIISY

-706 FSAVYITSPNI
+706 FSAVYITSPSI
-717 EIGKNYTLEIGDA
+717 EIGKNYTLEIGDTR
-730 KYDITT
+730 YDITA
-736 DGQTSTV
+736 DGQSSTV

-754 GKGFGGNFGGR
+754 GKGFGGGFGGR

-773 GSQPTDNFNNSNSPN
+773 GSQTTDNSNNSNSPN

>member
-6 FCKKQTIF
+6 LSKKQTIF

-19 AAATAVTLTALPG
+19 TAATAVALTALSG
-32 CTALAKDVD
+32 CTALAKDVN

-71 NLGALVKWD
+71 NLGALVKWV

-104 TLDKGETNDDGSSK
+104 TLDKGETNDDGSAK

-148 SVDWNNETYT
+148 SVDWNDETYT
-158 VSITTDSDEDE
+158 VSITTDNDEDE
-169 TWKDSKVS
+169 SWKDNKVS
-177 VDISSLSVD
+177 VDMSTLSVS
-186 GDGAT
+186 GDGAS
-191 VNGNTLTISKGG
+191 VSDNTLTISKGG
-203 VYALSGKNSDANI
+203 VYTLSGKNSDASI
-216 VISTDE
+216 VISTDD

-227 LNGVDITSSSAP
+227 LNGVNITSSGAP
-239 VIYVENADKV
+239 VIYVENADKL
-249 YIDLED
+249 YIDTED

-260 LVSSAT
+260 LVSTAA

-288 SADKGI
+288 SVDNGI
-294 NCSDNLKIESG
+294 KCSDNLKIEG
-305 SINIDAKADGIN
+305 GNINIDAKANGIN

-329 KITSVGDGIDSSS
+329 KITAVCDGIDSSS
-342 IVNISGGT
+342 IANISGGT

-360 ETSQTEQSSDEQS
+360 ETSQTEQSSDEQN
-373 RPKMPFDESSSVEF
+373 RPKTPFVESSSVEF
-387 ETSSKGIKADWMIK
+387 ETSSKGIKADWMVK

-411 ADHAIHCTSDIEI
+411 ADHAIHCTSDIET
-424 DGASLTLASQYK
+424 DGANLTLASQYK

-475 IKVDSTDDGL
+475 IKINSTDDGL
-485 NAGTSVEMQPPQG
+485 NAGTSTEMQPPQG
-498 GFGGER
+498 GFVGER
-504 GQKGE
+504 GQKDRRQPQNGQQPLQDE
-509 QQPSQDGQQP
+509 QQPPQDGQQP

-539 QPQDGQQPPQD
+539 
-550 EQQQPQDG
+550 
-558 QQPPQDGQQPPQD
+558 PPQDGQQPPQD
-571 GQQPPQDRQQ
+571 GF
-581 PPQSGFGG
+581 SG
-589 QSNKDVIII
+589 QNNKDVIII

-609 DAIDANGNLVIN
+609 DAIDVNGNLVIN
-621 GGTIKLANPTGT
+621 GGTIKLANPAGT

-642 ADGSI
+642 ADGNI
-647 TIADNTTLIAA
+647 TIADGATLIAA
-658 VSGAQADSLG
+658 VSGAQANSLG
-668 IIQNSI
+668 ITQNSI
-674 IGYAESGLAAGTEIT
+674 IGYAESELAAGTT
-689 LKDADGDTIISY
+689 VSLKDDNGDTIIIY

-706 FSAVYITSPNI
+706 FSAVYITSPSI
-717 EIGKNYTLEIGDA
+717 EIGKNYTLEIGDTR
-730 KYDITT
+730 YDITA
-736 DGQTSTV
+736 DGQISTV

-754 GKGFGGNFGGR
+754 GKGFGGGFGGR

-773 GSQPTDNFNNSNSPN
+773 GSQTTDNSNNSNSPN
-788 SAESR
+788 SAETR

>member
-6 FCKKQTIF
+6 LSKKQTIF
-14 KALSS
+14 KTLSS
-19 AAATAVTLTALPG
+19 AAATAVALTVLPG

-41 IVIDGEE
+41 VVIDGEE
-48 LNLDVAPQII
+48 LSLDVAPQII

-104 TLDKGETNDDGSSK
+104 TLDKGETNDDGSAK

-148 SVDWNNETYT
+148 SVDWNDETYT
-158 VSITTDSDEDE
+158 VSITTDNDEDE
-169 TWKDSKVS
+169 SWKDNKVS
-177 VDISSLSVD
+177 VDMSTLSVS
-186 GDGAT
+186 GDGAS
-191 VNGNTLTISKGG
+191 VSDNTLTISKGG
-203 VYALSGKNSDANI
+203 VYTLSGKNSDASI
-216 VISTDE
+216 VISTDD

-227 LNGVDITSSSAP
+227 LNGVNITSSGAP
-239 VIYVENADKV
+239 VIYVENADKL
-249 YIDLED
+249 YIDTED

-260 LVSSAT
+260 LVSTAA

-288 SADKGI
+288 SADNGI
-294 NCSDNLKIESG
+294 KCSDNLKIEG
-305 SINIDAKADGIN
+305 GNINIDAKADGIN

-329 KITSVGDGIDSSS
+329 KITAVGDGIDSSS
-342 IVNISGGT
+342 IANISGGT

-360 ETSQTEQSSDEQS
+360 ETSQTEQSSDEQN
-373 RPKMPFDESSSVEF
+373 RPKTPFVESSSVEF

-411 ADHAIHCTSDIEI
+411 ADHAIHCTSDIET
-424 DGASLTLASQYK
+424 DGANLTLASQYK

-444 ITIDGT
+444 ITIDGA

-475 IKVDSTDDGL
+475 IKINSTDDGL
-485 NAGTSVEMQPPQG
+485 NAGTSTEMQPPQG

-504 GQKGE
+504 GQKDRR
-509 QQPSQDGQQP
+509 QPQNGQQP

-531 QPPQDGQQ
+531 QPL
-539 QPQDGQQPPQD
+539 
-550 EQQQPQDG
+550 QDG
-558 QQPPQDGQQPPQD
+558 QQPPQDGFS
-571 GQQPPQDRQQ
+571 GQN
-581 PPQSGFGG
+581 
-589 QSNKDVIII
+589 NKDVIII

-609 DAIDANGNLVIN
+609 DAIDVNGNLVIN
-621 GGTIKLANPTGT
+621 GGTITLANPAGT

-647 TIADNTTLIAA
+647 TIADGATLIAA
-658 VSGAQADSLG
+658 VSGAQANSLG
-668 IIQNSI
+668 ITQNSI
-674 IGYAESGLAAGTEIT
+674 IGYAESELAAGTT
-689 LKDADGDTIISY
+689 VSLKDDNSNTIISY

-706 FSAVYITSPNI
+706 FSAVYITSPSI
-717 EIGKNYTLEIGDA
+717 EIGKNYTLEIGDTR
-730 KYDITT
+730 YDIKA
-736 DGQTSTV
+736 DGQSSTI

-754 GKGFGGNFGGR
+754 GKGFGGGFGGR

-773 GSQPTDNFNNSNSPN
+773 GSQTTDNSNNSNSPN
-788 SAESR
+788 SAKSR

>member
-6 FCKKQTIF
+6 LSKKQTIF

-19 AAATAVTLTALPG
+19 AAATAVALTALPG
-32 CTALAKDVD
+32 CTALAKDVN

-48 LNLDVAPQII
+48 LNLDVVPQII

-104 TLDKGETNDDGSSK
+104 TLDKGETNDDGSAK

-148 SVDWNNETYT
+148 SVDWNDETYT
-158 VSITTDSDEDE
+158 VSISTDNDEDE
-169 TWKDSKVS
+169 SWNDNKVS
-177 VDISSLSVD
+177 VDMSTLSVS
-186 GDGAT
+186 GDGAS
-191 VNGNTLTISKGG
+191 VSDNTLTISKGG
-203 VYALSGKNSDANI
+203 VYTLSGKNSDASI
-216 VISTDE
+216 VISTDD

-227 LNGVDITSSSAP
+227 LNGVNITSSGAP
-239 VIYVENADKV
+239 VIYVENADKL
-249 YIDLED
+249 YIDTED

-260 LVSSAT
+260 LVSTAA

-288 SADKGI
+288 SADNGI
-294 NCSDNLKIESG
+294 KCSDNLKIEG
-305 SINIDAKADGIN
+305 GNINIDAKADGIN

-329 KITSVGDGIDSSS
+329 KITAVGDGIDSSS
-342 IVNISGGT
+342 IANISGGT

-360 ETSQTEQSSDEQS
+360 ETSQTEQSSDEQN
-373 RPKMPFDESSSVEF
+373 RPKTPFGESSSVEF

-411 ADHAIHCTSDIEI
+411 ADHAIHCTSDIET
-424 DGASLTLASQYK
+424 DGANLTLASQYK
-436 KGISAHGS
+436 KGISAHGR

-475 IKVDSTDDGL
+475 IKINSTDDGL
-485 NAGTSVEMQPPQG
+485 NAGTSTEMQPPQG

-504 GQKGE
+504 GQKDRRQPQDGQQPPQDE
-509 QQPSQDGQQP
+509 QQPPQDGQQP

-539 QPQDGQQPPQD
+539 
-550 EQQQPQDG
+550 
-558 QQPPQDGQQPPQD
+558 PPQDGQQLPQDGQHPPQD
-571 GQQPPQDRQQ
+571 GF
-581 PPQSGFGG
+581 SG
-589 QSNKDVIII
+589 QNNKDVIII

-609 DAIDANGNLVIN
+609 DAIDVNGNLVIN
-621 GGTIKLANPTGT
+621 GGTIKLANPAGT

-642 ADGSI
+642 ADGNI
-647 TIADNTTLIAA
+647 TIADGATLIAA
-658 VSGAQADSLG
+658 VSGAQANSLG
-668 IIQNSI
+668 ITQNSI
-674 IGYAESGLAAGTEIT
+674 IGYAEYELAAGTT
-689 LKDADGDTIISY
+689 VSLKDDNGDTIISY

-706 FSAVYITSPNI
+706 FSAVYITSPSI
-717 EIGKNYTLEIGDA
+717 EIGKNYTLEIGDTR
-730 KYDITT
+730 YGITA
-736 DGQTSTV
+736 DGQSSTV

-754 GKGFGGNFGGR
+754 GKGFGGGFGGR

-773 GSQPTDNFNNSNSPN
+773 GSQTTDNSNNSNSPN

>member
-6 FCKKQTIF
+6 LSKKQTIF

-19 AAATAVTLTALPG
+19 AAATAVALTALPG
-32 CTALAKDVD
+32 CTALAKDVN
-41 IVIDGEE
+41 IVIDGEG

-104 TLDKGETNDDGSSK
+104 TLDKGETNDDGSAK

-148 SVDWNNETYT
+148 SVDWNDETYT
-158 VSITTDSDEDE
+158 ASISTDNDEDE
-169 TWKDSKVS
+169 SWNDNKVS
-177 VDISSLSVD
+177 VDMSTLSVS
-186 GDGAT
+186 GDGAS
-191 VNGNTLTISKGG
+191 VSDNTLTISKGG
-203 VYALSGKNSDANI
+203 VYTLSGKNSDAGI
-216 VISTDE
+216 VISTDD

-227 LNGVDITSSSAP
+227 LNGVNITSSGAP
-239 VIYVENADKV
+239 VIYVENADKL
-249 YIDLED
+249 YIDTED

-260 LVSSAT
+260 LVSNAA

-288 SADKGI
+288 SADNGI
-294 NCSDNLKIESG
+294 KCSDNLKIEG
-305 SINIDAKADGIN
+305 GKINIDAKADGIN

-329 KITSVGDGIDSSS
+329 KITAVGDGIDSSS
-342 IVNISGGT
+342 IANISGGT

-360 ETSQTEQSSDEQS
+360 ETLQTEQRSDEQN
-373 RPKMPFDESSSVEF
+373 RPKTPFGESSSVEF

-411 ADHAIHCTSDIEI
+411 ADHAIHCTSDIET
-424 DGASLTLASQYK
+424 DGANLTLASQYK
-436 KGISAHGS
+436 KGISAHGR

-475 IKVDSTDDGL
+475 IKINSTDDGL
-485 NAGTSVEMQPPQG
+485 NAGTSTEMQPPQG

-504 GQKGE
+504 GQKDRRQPQDGQQPPQDE
-509 QQPSQDGQQP
+509 QQPPQDGQQP

-539 QPQDGQQPPQD
+539 L
-550 EQQQPQDG
+550 PQDG
-558 QQPPQDGQQPPQD
+558 QQPPQDGFS
-571 GQQPPQDRQQ
+571 GQN
-581 PPQSGFGG
+581 
-589 QSNKDVIII
+589 NKDVVII

-609 DAIDANGNLVIN
+609 DAIDVNGNLVIN
-621 GGTIKLANPTGT
+621 GGTIKLANPAGT

-642 ADGSI
+642 ADGNI
-647 TIADNTTLIAA
+647 TIADGATLIAA
-658 VSGAQADSLG
+658 VSGAKANSLG
-668 IIQNSI
+668 ITQNSI
-674 IGYAESGLAAGTEIT
+674 IGYAESELAAGTT
-689 LKDADGDTIISY
+689 VSLKDDNGDTIIIY

-706 FSAVYITSPNI
+706 FSAVYITSPSI
-717 EIGKNYTLEIGDA
+717 EIGKNYTLEIGDTR
-730 KYDITT
+730 YDITA
-736 DGQTSTV
+736 DGQISTV

-754 GKGFGGNFGGR
+754 GKGFGGGFGGR

-773 GSQPTDNFNNSNSPN
+773 GSQTTDNSNNSNSPN

>member
-6 FCKKQTIF
+6 LSKKQTIF

-19 AAATAVTLTALPG
+19 AAATAVALTALPG
-32 CTALAKDVD
+32 CTALAKDVN

-104 TLDKGETNDDGSSK
+104 TLDKGETNDGGSAK

-148 SVDWNNETYT
+148 SVDWNDETYT
-158 VSITTDSDEDE
+158 VSITTDNDEDE
-169 TWKDSKVS
+169 SWKDNKVS
-177 VDISSLSVD
+177 VDMSTLSVS
-186 GDGAT
+186 GDGAS
-191 VNGNTLTISKGG
+191 VSDNTLTISKGG
-203 VYALSGKNSDANI
+203 VYTLSGKNSDASI
-216 VISTDE
+216 VISTDD

-227 LNGVDITSSSAP
+227 LNGVNITSSSAP
-239 VIYVENADKV
+239 VTYVENADKV

-260 LVSSAT
+260 LVSTAT

-275 NLKIKGGGTLNIT
+275 NLKIMGSGTLNIT
-288 SADKGI
+288 SVDKGI
-294 NCSDNLKIESG
+294 NCSDNLKIEGG

-329 KITSVGDGIDSSS
+329 KITAVGDGIDSSS
-342 IVNISGGT
+342 IANISGGT

-360 ETSQTEQSSDEQS
+360 ETLQTEQRSDEQN
-373 RPKMPFDESSSVEF
+373 RPKTPFGESSSVEF

-411 ADHAIHCTSDIEI
+411 ADHAIHCTSDIET
-424 DGASLTLASQYK
+424 DGANLTLASQYK

-444 ITIDGT
+444 ITIDGA
-450 DTSIDVTKSTEGI
+450 DTSIDVTKSAEGI

-475 IKVDSTDDGL
+475 IKINSTDDGL
-485 NAGTSVEMQPPQG
+485 NAGTSTEMQPPQG

-504 GQKGE
+504 GQKDRRQPQNGQQPPQDE
-509 QQPSQDGQQP
+509 QQPPQNGQQPPQNGQQP
-519 PQDGQQPPQDGQ
+519 PQDGQQPPQDGFS
-531 QPPQDGQQ
+531 GQN
-539 QPQDGQQPPQD
+539 
-550 EQQQPQDG
+550 
-558 QQPPQDGQQPPQD
+558 
-571 GQQPPQDRQQ
+571 
-581 PPQSGFGG
+581 
-589 QSNKDVIII
+589 NKDVIII

-609 DAIDANGNLVIN
+609 DAIDVNGNLVIN
-621 GGTIKLANPTGT
+621 GGTIKLANPVGT

-642 ADGSI
+642 ADGNI
-647 TIADNTTLIAA
+647 TIADGATLIAA
-658 VSGAQADSLG
+658 VSGAQANSLG
-668 IIQNSI
+668 ITQNSI
-674 IGYAESGLAAGTEIT
+674 IGYAESELAAGTT
-689 LKDADGDTIISY
+689 VSLKDDNGDTIISY

-706 FSAVYITSPNI
+706 FSAVYITSPSI
-717 EIGKNYTLEIGDA
+717 EIGKNYTLEIGDTR
-730 KYDITT
+730 YDITA
-736 DGQTSTV
+736 DGQSSTV

-754 GKGFGGNFGGR
+754 GKGFGGGFGGR

-773 GSQPTDNFNNSNSPN
+773 GSQTTDNSNNSNSPN

>member
-6 FCKKQTIF
+6 LSKKQTIF

-19 AAATAVTLTALPG
+19 VAATAVALTALPG
-32 CTALAKDVD
+32 CTALAKDVN

-104 TLDKGETNDDGSSK
+104 TLDKGETNDDGSAK

-148 SVDWNNETYT
+148 SVDWNDETYT
-158 VSITTDSDEDE
+158 ASISTDNDEDE
-169 TWKDSKVS
+169 SWNDNKVS
-177 VDISSLSVD
+177 VDMSTLSVS
-186 GDGAT
+186 GDGAS
-191 VNGNTLTISKGG
+191 VSDNTLTISKGG
-203 VYALSGKNSDANI
+203 VYTLSGKNSDAGI
-216 VISTDE
+216 VISTDD

-227 LNGVDITSSSAP
+227 LNGVNITSSGAP
-239 VIYVENADKV
+239 VIYVENADKL
-249 YIDLED
+249 YIDTED

-260 LVSSAT
+260 LVSNAA

-288 SADKGI
+288 SADNGI
-294 NCSDNLKIESG
+294 KCSDNLKIEG
-305 SINIDAKADGIN
+305 GKINIDAKADGIN

-329 KITSVGDGIDSSS
+329 KITAVGDGIDSSS
-342 IVNISGGT
+342 IANISGGT

-360 ETSQTEQSSDEQS
+360 ETLQTEQRSDEQN
-373 RPKMPFDESSSVEF
+373 RPKTPLGESSSVEF

-411 ADHAIHCTSDIEI
+411 ADHAIHCTSDIET
-424 DGASLTLASQYK
+424 DGANLTLASQYK

-444 ITIDGT
+444 ITIDGA
-450 DTSIDVTKSTEGI
+450 DTSIDVTKSAEGI

-475 IKVDSTDDGL
+475 IKINSTDDGL
-485 NAGTSVEMQPPQG
+485 NAGTSTEMQPPQG

-504 GQKGE
+504 GQKDRRQPQNGQQPPQDE
-509 QQPSQDGQQP
+509 QQPPQNGQQPPQNGQQP
-519 PQDGQQPPQDGQ
+519 PQDGQQPPQDGFS
-531 QPPQDGQQ
+531 GQN
-539 QPQDGQQPPQD
+539 
-550 EQQQPQDG
+550 
-558 QQPPQDGQQPPQD
+558 
-571 GQQPPQDRQQ
+571 
-581 PPQSGFGG
+581 
-589 QSNKDVIII
+589 NKDVIII

-609 DAIDANGNLVIN
+609 DAIDVNGNLVIN
-621 GGTIKLANPTGT
+621 GGTIKLANPVGT

-642 ADGSI
+642 ADGNI
-647 TIADNTTLIAA
+647 TIADGATLIAA
-658 VSGAQADSLG
+658 VSGAQANSLG
-668 IIQNSI
+668 ITQNSI
-674 IGYAESGLAAGTEIT
+674 IGYAESELAAGTT
-689 LKDADGDTIISY
+689 VSLKDDNGDTIISY

-706 FSAVYITSPNI
+706 FSAVYITSPSI
-717 EIGKNYTLEIGDA
+717 EIGKNYTLEIGDTR
-730 KYDITT
+730 YDITA
-736 DGQTSTV
+736 DGQSSTV

-754 GKGFGGNFGGR
+754 GKGFGGGFGGR

-773 GSQPTDNFNNSNSPN
+773 GSQTTDNSNNSNSPN

>member
-6 FCKKQTIF
+6 LSKKQTIF

-19 AAATAVTLTALPG
+19 AAATAVALTALPG
-32 CTALAKDVD
+32 CTALAKDVN

-104 TLDKGETNDDGSSK
+104 TLDKGETNDDGSAK

-148 SVDWNNETYT
+148 SVDWNDETYT
-158 VSITTDSDEDE
+158 VSITTDNDEDE
-169 TWKDSKVS
+169 SWKDNKVS
-177 VDISSLSVD
+177 VDMSTLSVS
-186 GDGAT
+186 GDGAS
-191 VNGNTLTISKGG
+191 VSDNTLTISKGG
-203 VYALSGKNSDANI
+203 VYTLSGKNSDASI
-216 VISTDE
+216 VISTDD

-227 LNGVDITSSSAP
+227 LNGVNITSSGAP
-239 VIYVENADKV
+239 VIYVENADKL
-249 YIDLED
+249 YIDTED

-260 LVSSAT
+260 LVSTAA

-288 SADKGI
+288 SADNGI
-294 NCSDNLKIESG
+294 KCSDNLKIEG
-305 SINIDAKADGIN
+305 GNINIDAKADGIN

-329 KITSVGDGIDSSS
+329 KITAVGDGIDSSS
-342 IVNISGGT
+342 IANISGGT

-360 ETSQTEQSSDEQS
+360 ETLQTEQSSDEQN
-373 RPKMPFDESSSVEF
+373 RPKTPFGESSSVEF

-411 ADHAIHCTSDIEI
+411 ADHAIHCTSDIET
-424 DGASLTLASQYK
+424 DGANLTLASQYK
-436 KGISAHGS
+436 KGISAHGR

-475 IKVDSTDDGL
+475 IKINSTDDGL
-485 NAGTSVEMQPPQG
+485 NAGTSTEMQPPQ
-498 GFGGER
+498 
-504 GQKGE
+504 
-509 QQPSQDGQQP
+509 DGQQLP

-531 QPPQDGQQ
+531 QPPQDGFS
-539 QPQDGQQPPQD
+539 GQN
-550 EQQQPQDG
+550 
-558 QQPPQDGQQPPQD
+558 
-571 GQQPPQDRQQ
+571 
-581 PPQSGFGG
+581 
-589 QSNKDVIII
+589 NKDVIII

-609 DAIDANGNLVIN
+609 DAIDVNGNLVIN
-621 GGTIKLANPTGT
+621 GGTIKLANPVGT

-642 ADGSI
+642 ADGNI
-647 TIADNTTLIAA
+647 TIADGATLIAA
-658 VSGAQADSLG
+658 VSGAQANSLG
-668 IIQNSI
+668 ITQNSI
-674 IGYAESGLAAGTEIT
+674 IGYAESELAAGTT
-689 LKDADGDTIISY
+689 VSLKDDNGNTIISY

-706 FSAVYITSPNI
+706 FSAVYITSPSI
-717 EIGKNYTLEIGDA
+717 EIGKNYTLEIGDTR
-730 KYDITT
+730 YDITA
-736 DGQTSTV
+736 DGQISTV

-754 GKGFGGNFGGR
+754 GKGFRGGFGGR

-773 GSQPTDNFNNSNSPN
+773 GSQTTDNSNNSNSPN
-788 SAESR
+788 SAETR

>member
-6 FCKKQTIF
+6 LCKKQTIF

-19 AAATAVTLTALPG
+19 AAATAVALTALPG
-32 CTALAKDVD
+32 CTALAKDVN

-104 TLDKGETNDDGSSK
+104 TLDKGETNDDGSAK

-148 SVDWNNETYT
+148 SVDWNDETYT
-158 VSITTDSDEDE
+158 VSITTDNDEDE
-169 TWKDSKVS
+169 SWKDNKVS
-177 VDISSLSVD
+177 VDMSTLSVS
-186 GDGAT
+186 GDGAS
-191 VNGNTLTISKGG
+191 VSDNTLTISKGG
-203 VYALSGKNSDANI
+203 VYTLSGKNSDASI
-216 VISTDE
+216 VISTDDN
-222 KVKLK
+222 VKLK
-227 LNGVDITSSSAP
+227 LNGVNITSSGAP
-239 VIYVENADKV
+239 VIYVENADKL
-249 YIDLED
+249 YIDTED

-260 LVSSAT
+260 LVSTAA

-288 SADKGI
+288 SADNGI
-294 NCSDNLKIESG
+294 KCSDNLKIERG
-305 SINIDAKADGIN
+305 NINIDAKADGIN

-329 KITSVGDGIDSSS
+329 KITAVGDGIDSSS
-342 IVNISGGT
+342 IANISGGT

-360 ETSQTEQSSDEQS
+360 ETSQTEQSSDEQN
-373 RPKMPFDESSSVEF
+373 RPKTPFGESSSVEF

-424 DGASLTLASQYK
+424 DGANLTLASQYK

-475 IKVDSTDDGL
+475 IKINSTDDGL
-485 NAGTSVEMQPPQG
+485 NAGTSTEMQPPQG

-504 GQKGE
+504 GQKDRR
-509 QQPSQDGQQP
+509 QPQNGQQP

-531 QPPQDGQQ
+531 QPPQDGFS
-539 QPQDGQQPPQD
+539 GQN
-550 EQQQPQDG
+550 
-558 QQPPQDGQQPPQD
+558 
-571 GQQPPQDRQQ
+571 
-581 PPQSGFGG
+581 
-589 QSNKDVIII
+589 NKDVIII

-621 GGTIKLANPTGT
+621 GGTIKLANPVGT

-642 ADGSI
+642 ADGNI
-647 TIADNTTLIAA
+647 TIADGATLIAA
-658 VSGAQADSLG
+658 VSGAQANSLG
-668 IIQNSI
+668 ITQNSI
-674 IGYAESGLAAGTEIT
+674 IGYAESELAAETT
-689 LKDADGDTIISY
+689 VSLKDDNGNTIIIY

-706 FSAVYITSPNI
+706 FSAVYITSPSI
-717 EIGKNYTLEIGDA
+717 EIGKNYTLEIGDTR
-730 KYDITT
+730 YDITA
-736 DGQTSTV
+736 DGQISTV

-754 GKGFGGNFGGR
+754 GKGFGGGFGGR

-773 GSQPTDNFNNSNSPN
+773 GSQTTDNSNNSNSPN

>member
-6 FCKKQTIF
+6 LSKKQTIF

-19 AAATAVTLTALPG
+19 AAATAVALTALPG
-32 CTALAKDVD
+32 CTALAKDVN
-41 IVIDGEE
+41 IVIDDEE

-104 TLDKGETNDDGSSK
+104 TLDKGETNDDGSAK
-118 TETIQTDVAAQLVSD
+118 TETIQTDVAAQLVFD

-148 SVDWNNETYT
+148 SVDWNDETYT
-158 VSITTDSDEDE
+158 VSISTDNDEDE
-169 TWKDSKVS
+169 SWKDNKVS
-177 VDISSLSVD
+177 VDMSTLSVS
-186 GDGAT
+186 GDGAS
-191 VNGNTLTISKGG
+191 VSDNTLTISKGG
-203 VYALSGKNSDANI
+203 VYTLSGKNSDASI
-216 VISTDE
+216 VISTDD

-227 LNGVDITSSSAP
+227 LNGVNITSSGAS
-239 VIYVENADKV
+239 VIYVENADKL
-249 YIDLED
+249 YIDTED

-260 LVSSAT
+260 LVSTAA

-288 SADKGI
+288 SVDNGI
-294 NCSDNLKIESG
+294 KCSDNLKIEG
-305 SINIDAKADGIN
+305 GNINIDAKADGIN

-329 KITSVGDGIDSSS
+329 KITAVGDGIDSSS
-342 IVNISGGT
+342 IANISGGT

-360 ETSQTEQSSDEQS
+360 ETSQTEQSSDEQN
-373 RPKMPFDESSSVEF
+373 RPKTPFGESSSVEF

-401 LSGGKINVNS
+401 LSGGKININS

-424 DGASLTLASQYK
+424 DGANLTLASQYK

-475 IKVDSTDDGL
+475 IKINSTDDGL
-485 NAGTSVEMQPPQG
+485 NAGTSTEMQPPQG

-504 GQKGE
+504 GQKDRRQPQNG
-509 QQPSQDGQQP
+509 QQPPQDEQQP

-539 QPQDGQQPPQD
+539 L
-550 EQQQPQDG
+550 PQDG
-558 QQPPQDGQQPPQD
+558 QQPPQDGFS
-571 GQQPPQDRQQ
+571 GQN
-581 PPQSGFGG
+581 
-589 QSNKDVIII
+589 NKDVIII

-609 DAIDANGNLVIN
+609 DAIDVNGNLVIN
-621 GGTIKLANPTGT
+621 GGTIKLANPAGT

-642 ADGSI
+642 ADGNI
-647 TIADNTTLIAA
+647 TIADGATLIAA
-658 VSGAQADSLG
+658 VSSAQANSLG
-668 IIQNSI
+668 ITQNSI
-674 IGYAESGLAAGTEIT
+674 IGYAESELAAGTT
-689 LKDADGDTIISY
+689 VSLKDDNGNTIISY

-706 FSAVYITSPNI
+706 FSAVYITSPSI
-717 EIGKNYTLEIGDA
+717 EIGKNYTLEIGDTR
-730 KYDITT
+730 YDITA
-736 DGQTSTV
+736 DGQISTV

-754 GKGFGGNFGGR
+754 GKGFGGGFGGR

-773 GSQPTDNFNNSNSPN
+773 GSQTTDNSNNSNSPN

>member
-6 FCKKQTIF
+6 LSKKQTIF

-19 AAATAVTLTALPG
+19 AAATAVALTALPG
-32 CTALAKDVD
+32 CTALAKDVN

-104 TLDKGETNDDGSSK
+104 TLDKGETNDDGSAK

-148 SVDWNNETYT
+148 SVDWNDETYT
-158 VSITTDSDEDE
+158 VSISTDNDEDE
-169 TWKDSKVS
+169 SWNDNKVS
-177 VDISSLSVD
+177 VDMSTLSVR
-186 GDGAT
+186 GDGAS
-191 VNGNTLTISKGG
+191 VSDNTLTISKGG
-203 VYALSGKNSDANI
+203 VYTLSGKNSDASI
-216 VISTDE
+216 VISTDD

-227 LNGVDITSSSAP
+227 LNGVNITSSGAS
-239 VIYVENADKV
+239 VIYVENADKL
-249 YIDLED
+249 YIDTED
-255 GTDNS
+255 GTDNR
-260 LVSSAT
+260 LVSTAA

-288 SADKGI
+288 SADNGI
-294 NCSDNLKIESG
+294 KCSDNLKIEG
-305 SINIDAKADGIN
+305 GNINIDAKADGIN

-329 KITSVGDGIDSSS
+329 KITAVGDGIDSSS
-342 IVNISGGT
+342 IANISGGT

-360 ETSQTEQSSDEQS
+360 ETSQTEQSSDEQN
-373 RPKMPFDESSSVEF
+373 RPKTPFGESSSVEF

-411 ADHAIHCTSDIEI
+411 ADHAIHCTSDIET
-424 DGASLTLASQYK
+424 DGANLTLASQYK

-444 ITIDGT
+444 ITIDGAG
-450 DTSIDVTKSTEGI
+450 TSIDVTKSTEGI

-475 IKVDSTDDGL
+475 IKINSTDDGL
-485 NAGTSVEMQPPQG
+485 NAGTSTEMQPPQG

-504 GQKGE
+504 GQKDRRQPQNG
-509 QQPSQDGQQP
+509 QQPPQDEQQP

-539 QPQDGQQPPQD
+539 L
-550 EQQQPQDG
+550 PQDG
-558 QQPPQDGQQPPQD
+558 QQPPQDGFS
-571 GQQPPQDRQQ
+571 GQN
-581 PPQSGFGG
+581 
-589 QSNKDVIII
+589 NKDVIII

-609 DAIDANGNLVIN
+609 DAIDVNGNLVIN
-621 GGTIKLANPTGT
+621 GGTIKLANPVGT

-642 ADGSI
+642 ADGNI
-647 TIADNTTLIAA
+647 TIADGATLIAA
-658 VSGAQADSLG
+658 VSGAQANSLG
-668 IIQNSI
+668 ITQNSI
-674 IGYAESGLAAGTEIT
+674 IGYAEYELAAGTT
-689 LKDADGDTIISY
+689 VSLKDDNGDTIIIY

-706 FSAVYITSPNI
+706 FSAVYITSPSI
-717 EIGKNYTLEIGDA
+717 EIGKNYTLEIGDTR
-730 KYDITT
+730 YDITA
-736 DGQTSTV
+736 DGQISTV
-743 GTPTNNNGNFG
+743 GMPTNNNGNFG
-754 GKGFGGNFGGR
+754 GKGFGGGFGGR

-773 GSQPTDNFNNSNSPN
+773 GSQTTDNSNNSNSPN

>member
-6 FCKKQTIF
+6 LSKKQTIF

-19 AAATAVTLTALPG
+19 AAATAVALTALPG

-93 TVSLEIGSNDV
+93 TVSLEIGSNDA
-104 TLDKGETNDDGSSK
+104 TLDKGETNDDGSAK

-148 SVDWNNETYT
+148 SVDWNDETYT
-158 VSITTDSDEDE
+158 VSITTDNDEDE
-169 TWKDSKVS
+169 SWKDNKVS
-177 VDISSLSVD
+177 VDMSTLSVS
-186 GDGAT
+186 GDGAS
-191 VNGNTLTISKGG
+191 VSDNTLTISKGG
-203 VYALSGKNSDANI
+203 VYTLSGKNSDASI
-216 VISTDE
+216 VVSTDD

-249 YIDLED
+249 YIDTED

-260 LVSSAT
+260 LVSTAA

-288 SADKGI
+288 SADNGI
-294 NCSDNLKIESG
+294 KCLDNLKIEG
-305 SINIDAKADGIN
+305 GNINIDAKADGIN

-329 KITSVGDGIDSSS
+329 KTTAVGDGIDSSS
-342 IVNISGGT
+342 IANISDGT

-360 ETSQTEQSSDEQS
+360 ETSQAEQSLDEQN
-373 RPKMPFDESSSVEF
+373 RPKTPFGESSSVEF

-401 LSGGKINVNS
+401 FSGGKINVNS
-411 ADHAIHCTSDIEI
+411 ADHSIHCTSDIEI
-424 DGASLTLASQYK
+424 DDANLTLASQYK

-450 DTSIDVTKSTEGI
+450 ETSIDVTKSTEGI

-485 NAGTSVEMQPPQG
+485 NAGTSTEMQPPQG

-504 GQKGE
+504 VQKDRRQPQDG
-509 QQPSQDGQQP
+509 QQPPQNGQQPPQDGQQPPQDGQQPPQNGQQP

-539 QPQDGQQPPQD
+539 PPQNGQQPPQD
-550 EQQQPQDG
+550 
-558 QQPPQDGQQPPQD
+558 
-571 GQQPPQDRQQ
+571 
-581 PPQSGFGG
+581 GFGG

-598 NGGNIEVTGRD
+598 NGGNIELTGRD

-621 GGTIKLANPTGT
+621 GGTIKLANPAGT

-647 TIADNTTLIAA
+647 TIADGATLIAA
-658 VSGAQADSLG
+658 VSGAQANSLG
-668 IIQNSI
+668 ITQNSI
-674 IGYAESGLAAGTEIT
+674 IGYAESELAAGTT
-689 LKDADGDTIISY
+689 VSLKDDNGNTIISY

-706 FSAVYITSPNI
+706 FSAVYITSPSI
-717 EIGKNYTLEIGDA
+717 EIGKNYTLEIGDTR
-730 KYDITT
+730 YDITA
-736 DGQTSTV
+736 DVQNSTV

-754 GKGFGGNFGGR
+754 GKGFGGGFGGR

-773 GSQPTDNFNNSNSPN
+773 GSQTTDNSNNSNSPN

>member
-6 FCKKQTIF
+6 LSKKQTIF

-19 AAATAVTLTALPG
+19 AVATAVALTALPG
-32 CTALAKDVD
+32 CTALAKDVN

-104 TLDKGETNDDGSSK
+104 TLDKGETNDDGSAK

-133 RTLVPLRVISEAMGY
+133 RTLIPLRVISEAMGY
-148 SVDWNNETYT
+148 SVDWNDETYT
-158 VSITTDSDEDE
+158 VSITTDNDEDE
-169 TWKDSKVS
+169 SWKDNKVS
-177 VDISSLSVD
+177 VDMSTLSVS
-186 GDGAT
+186 GDGAS
-191 VNGNTLTISKGG
+191 VSDNTLTISKGG
-203 VYALSGKNSDANI
+203 VYTLSGKNSDAGI
-216 VISTDE
+216 VISTDD

-227 LNGVDITSSSAP
+227 LNGVNITSSGAP
-239 VIYVENADKV
+239 VIYVENADKL
-249 YIDLED
+249 YIDTED

-260 LVSSAT
+260 LVSNAA

-288 SADKGI
+288 SADNGI
-294 NCSDNLKIESG
+294 KCSDNLKIEG
-305 SINIDAKADGIN
+305 GKINIDAKADGIN

-329 KITSVGDGIDSSS
+329 KITAVGDGIDSSS
-342 IVNISGGT
+342 IANISGGT

-360 ETSQTEQSSDEQS
+360 ETLQTEQRSDEQN
-373 RPKMPFDESSSVEF
+373 RPKTPFGESSSVEF

-411 ADHAIHCTSDIEI
+411 ADHAIHCTSDIET
-424 DGASLTLASQYK
+424 DGANLTLASQYK
-436 KGISAHGS
+436 KGISAHGR

-475 IKVDSTDDGL
+475 IKINSTDDGL
-485 NAGTSVEMQPPQG
+485 NAGTSTEMQPPQG

-504 GQKGE
+504 GQKDRRQPQDGQQPPQDE
-509 QQPSQDGQQP
+509 QQPPQDGQQP

-539 QPQDGQQPPQD
+539 L
-550 EQQQPQDG
+550 PQDG
-558 QQPPQDGQQPPQD
+558 QQPPQDGFS
-571 GQQPPQDRQQ
+571 GQN
-581 PPQSGFGG
+581 
-589 QSNKDVIII
+589 NKDVVII

-609 DAIDANGNLVIN
+609 DAIDVNGNLVIN
-621 GGTIKLANPTGT
+621 GGTIKLANPAGT

-642 ADGSI
+642 ADGNI
-647 TIADNTTLIAA
+647 TIADGATLIAA
-658 VSGAQADSLG
+658 VSGAKANSLG
-668 IIQNSI
+668 ITQNSI
-674 IGYAESGLAAGTEIT
+674 IGYAESELAAGTT
-689 LKDADGDTIISY
+689 VSLKDDNGDTIIIY

-706 FSAVYITSPNI
+706 FSAVYITSPSI
-717 EIGKNYTLEIGDA
+717 EIGKNYTLEIGDTR
-730 KYDITT
+730 YDITA
-736 DGQTSTV
+736 DGQISTV

-754 GKGFGGNFGGR
+754 GKGFGGGFGGR

-773 GSQPTDNFNNSNSPN
+773 GSQTTDNSNNSNSPN

>member
-6 FCKKQTIF
+6 LSKKQTIF

-19 AAATAVTLTALPG
+19 AAATAIALTALPG
-32 CTALAKDVD
+32 CTALAKDVN

-58 DGRVMVPIRGVLE
+58 SGRVMVPLRGVLE

-104 TLDKGETNDDGSSK
+104 TLDKGETNDDGSAK

-148 SVDWNNETYT
+148 SVDWNDETYT
-158 VSITTDSDEDE
+158 VSITTDNDEDE
-169 TWKDSKVS
+169 SWKDNKVS
-177 VDISSLSVD
+177 VDMSTLSVS
-186 GDGAT
+186 GDGAS
-191 VNGNTLTISKGG
+191 VSDNTLTISKGG
-203 VYALSGKNSDANI
+203 VYTLSGKNSDASI
-216 VISTDE
+216 VISTDD

-227 LNGVDITSSSAP
+227 LNGVNITSSGAP
-239 VIYVENADKV
+239 VIYVENADKL
-249 YIDLED
+249 YIDTED

-260 LVSSAT
+260 LVSTAA

-275 NLKIKGGGTLNIT
+275 NLKINGGGTLNIT
-288 SADKGI
+288 SADNGI
-294 NCSDNLKIESG
+294 KCSDNLKIEG
-305 SINIDAKADGIN
+305 GNINIDAKADGIN

-329 KITSVGDGIDSSS
+329 KITAVGDGIDSSS
-342 IVNISGGT
+342 IANISGGT

-360 ETSQTEQSSDEQS
+360 ETSQTEQSSDEQN
-373 RPKMPFDESSSVEF
+373 RPKTPFVESSSVEF

-411 ADHAIHCTSDIEI
+411 ADHAIHCTSDIET
-424 DGASLTLASQYK
+424 DGANLTLASQYK

-444 ITIDGT
+444 ITIDGA

-475 IKVDSTDDGL
+475 IKINSTDDGL
-485 NAGTSVEMQPPQG
+485 NAGTSTEMQPPQG

-504 GQKGE
+504 GQKDRRQPQNGQQLPQDG
-509 QQPSQDGQQP
+509 QQPPQDGQQLPQDGQQP

-539 QPQDGQQPPQD
+539 
-550 EQQQPQDG
+550 
-558 QQPPQDGQQPPQD
+558 PPQDGQQPPQD
-571 GQQPPQDRQQ
+571 GF
-581 PPQSGFGG
+581 SG
-589 QSNKDVIII
+589 QNNKDVIII

-609 DAIDANGNLVIN
+609 DAIDVNGNLVIN
-621 GGTIKLANPTGT
+621 GGTIKLANPVGT

-642 ADGSI
+642 ANGSI
-647 TIADNTTLIAA
+647 TIADGATLIAA
-658 VSGAQADSLG
+658 VSGAQANSLG
-668 IIQNSI
+668 ITQNSI
-674 IGYAESGLAAGTEIT
+674 IGYAESELAAGTT
-689 LKDADGDTIISY
+689 VSLKDDNGDTIISY

-706 FSAVYITSPNI
+706 FSAVYITSPSI
-717 EIGKNYTLEIGDA
+717 EIGKNYTLEIGDTR
-730 KYDITT
+730 YDITA
-736 DGQTSTV
+736 DGQSSTV

-754 GKGFGGNFGGR
+754 GKGFGGGFGGR

-773 GSQPTDNFNNSNSPN
+773 GSQTTDNSNNSNSPN

>member
-6 FCKKQTIF
+6 LSKKQTIF

-19 AAATAVTLTALPG
+19 VAATAVALTALPG
-32 CTALAKDVD
+32 CTALAKDVN

-104 TLDKGETNDDGSSK
+104 TLDKGETNDDGSAK

-148 SVDWNNETYT
+148 SVDWNDETYT
-158 VSITTDSDEDE
+158 ASISTDNDEDE
-169 TWKDSKVS
+169 SWNDNKVS
-177 VDISSLSVD
+177 VDMSTLSVS
-186 GDGAT
+186 GDGAS
-191 VNGNTLTISKGG
+191 VSDNTLTISKGG
-203 VYALSGKNSDANI
+203 VYTLSGKNSDAGI
-216 VISTDE
+216 VISTDD

-227 LNGVDITSSSAP
+227 LNGVNITSSGAP
-239 VIYVENADKV
+239 VIYVENADKL
-249 YIDLED
+249 YIDTED

-260 LVSSAT
+260 LVSNAA

-288 SADKGI
+288 SADNGI
-294 NCSDNLKIESG
+294 KCSDNLKIEG
-305 SINIDAKADGIN
+305 GKINIDAKADGIN

-329 KITSVGDGIDSSS
+329 KITAVGDGIDSSS
-342 IVNISGGT
+342 IANISGGT

-360 ETSQTEQSSDEQS
+360 ETLQTEQRSDEQN
-373 RPKMPFDESSSVEF
+373 RPKTPVGESSSVEF

-411 ADHAIHCTSDIEI
+411 ADHAIHCTSDIET
-424 DGASLTLASQYK
+424 DGANLTLASQYK
-436 KGISAHGS
+436 KGISAHGR

-475 IKVDSTDDGL
+475 IKINSTDDGL
-485 NAGTSVEMQPPQG
+485 NAGTSTEMQPPQG

-504 GQKGE
+504 GQKDRRQPQDGQQPPQDE
-509 QQPSQDGQQP
+509 QQPPQDGQQP

-539 QPQDGQQPPQD
+539 L
-550 EQQQPQDG
+550 PQDG
-558 QQPPQDGQQPPQD
+558 QQPPQDGFS
-571 GQQPPQDRQQ
+571 GQN
-581 PPQSGFGG
+581 
-589 QSNKDVIII
+589 NKDVVII

-609 DAIDANGNLVIN
+609 DAIDVNGNLVIN
-621 GGTIKLANPTGT
+621 GGTIKLANPAGT

-642 ADGSI
+642 ADGNI
-647 TIADNTTLIAA
+647 TIADGATLIAA
-658 VSGAQADSLG
+658 VSGAKANSLG
-668 IIQNSI
+668 ITQNSI
-674 IGYAESGLAAGTEIT
+674 IGYAESELAAGTT
-689 LKDADGDTIISY
+689 VSLKDDNGDTIIIY

-706 FSAVYITSPNI
+706 FSAVYITSPSI
-717 EIGKNYTLEIGDA
+717 EIGKNYTLEIGDTR
-730 KYDITT
+730 YDITA
-736 DGQTSTV
+736 DGQISTV

-754 GKGFGGNFGGR
+754 GKGFGGGFGGR

-773 GSQPTDNFNNSNSPN
+773 GSQTTDNSNNSNSPN

>member
-6 FCKKQTIF
+6 LSKKQTIF

-19 AAATAVTLTALPG
+19 AAATAVALTALPG
-32 CTALAKDVD
+32 CTALAKDVN

-104 TLDKGETNDDGSSK
+104 TLDKDETNDDGSAK

-148 SVDWNNETYT
+148 SVDWNDETYT
-158 VSITTDSDEDE
+158 VSITTDNDEDE
-169 TWKDSKVS
+169 SWKDNKVS
-177 VDISSLSVD
+177 VDMSTLSVS
-186 GDGAT
+186 GDGAS
-191 VNGNTLTISKGG
+191 VSDNTLTISKGG
-203 VYALSGKNSDANI
+203 VYTLSGKNSDASI
-216 VISTDE
+216 VISTDD
-222 KVKLK
+222 KVRLK
-227 LNGVDITSSSAP
+227 LNGVNITSSGAP
-239 VIYVENADKV
+239 VIYVENADKL
-249 YIDLED
+249 YIDTED

-260 LVSSAT
+260 LVSTAA

-288 SADKGI
+288 SVDNGI
-294 NCSDNLKIESG
+294 KCSDNLKIEG
-305 SINIDAKADGIN
+305 GNINIDAKADGIN

-329 KITSVGDGIDSSS
+329 KITAVGDGIDSSS
-342 IVNISGGT
+342 IANISGGT

-360 ETSQTEQSSDEQS
+360 ETSQTEQSSDEQN
-373 RPKMPFDESSSVEF
+373 RPKTPFGESSSVEF

-411 ADHAIHCTSDIEI
+411 ADHAIHCTSDIET
-424 DGASLTLASQYK
+424 DGANITLASQYK

-444 ITIDGT
+444 ITIDGA
-450 DTSIDVTKSTEGI
+450 DTSINVTKSTEGI

-475 IKVDSTDDGL
+475 IKINSTDDGL
-485 NAGTSVEMQPPQG
+485 NAGTSTEMQPPQG

-504 GQKGE
+504 GQKDRRQPQNG
-509 QQPSQDGQQP
+509 QQPPQDEQQP
-519 PQDGQQPPQDGQ
+519 PQDGQQPPQDGFS
-531 QPPQDGQQ
+531 GQN
-539 QPQDGQQPPQD
+539 
-550 EQQQPQDG
+550 
-558 QQPPQDGQQPPQD
+558 
-571 GQQPPQDRQQ
+571 
-581 PPQSGFGG
+581 
-589 QSNKDVIII
+589 NKDVIII

-609 DAIDANGNLVIN
+609 DAIDVNGNLVIN
-621 GGTIKLANPTGT
+621 GGTIKLANPVGT

-642 ADGSI
+642 ANGSI
-647 TIADNTTLIAA
+647 TIADGATLIAA
-658 VSGAQADSLG
+658 VSGAQANSLG
-668 IIQNSI
+668 ITQNSI
-674 IGYAESGLAAGTEIT
+674 IGYAESELAAGTT
-689 LKDADGDTIISY
+689 VSLKDDNGDTIISY

-706 FSAVYITSPNI
+706 FSAVYITSPSI
-717 EIGKNYTLEIGDA
+717 EIGKNYTLEIGDTR
-730 KYDITT
+730 YDITA
-736 DGQTSTV
+736 DGQSSTV

-754 GKGFGGNFGGR
+754 GKGFGGGFGGR
-765 GQRKTDAI
+765 GQKKTDAI
-773 GSQPTDNFNNSNSPN
+773 GSQTTDNSNNSNSPN

>member
-1 MKTKK
+1 MKAKK
-6 FCKKQTIF
+6 LSKKQTIF

-19 AAATAVTLTALPG
+19 VAATAVALTALPG
-32 CTALAKDVD
+32 CTALAKDVN

-104 TLDKGETNDDGSSK
+104 TLDKGGTNDDGSAK
-118 TETIQTDVAAQLVSD
+118 TETIQTDVAAQLISD

-148 SVDWNNETYT
+148 SVDWNDETYT
-158 VSITTDSDEDE
+158 VSITTDNDEDE
-169 TWKDSKVS
+169 SWKDNKVS
-177 VDISSLSVD
+177 VDMSTLSIS
-186 GDGAT
+186 GDGAS
-191 VNGNTLTISKGG
+191 VSDNTLTISKGG
-203 VYALSGKNSDANI
+203 VYTLSGKNSDAGI
-216 VISTDE
+216 VISTDD

-227 LNGVDITSSSAP
+227 LNGVNITSSGAP
-239 VIYVENADKV
+239 VIYVENADKL
-249 YIDLED
+249 YIDTED

-260 LVSSAT
+260 LVSTAA

-288 SADKGI
+288 SADNGI
-294 NCSDNLKIESG
+294 KCSDNLKIEG
-305 SINIDAKADGIN
+305 GNINIDAKADGIN

-329 KITSVGDGIDSSS
+329 KITAVGDGIDSSS
-342 IVNISGGT
+342 IANISGGT

-360 ETSQTEQSSDEQS
+360 ETSQTKQSSDGQN
-373 RPKMPFDESSSVEF
+373 RPKTPFGESSSVEF

-411 ADHAIHCTSDIEI
+411 ADHAIHCTSDIET
-424 DGASLTLASQYK
+424 DGANLTLASQYK

-444 ITIDGT
+444 ITIDGA

-475 IKVDSTDDGL
+475 IKINSTDDGL
-485 NAGTSVEMQPPQG
+485 NAGTSTEMQPPQG

-504 GQKGE
+504 GQK
-509 QQPSQDGQQP
+509 DRR
-519 PQDGQQPPQDGQ
+519 
-531 QPPQDGQQ
+531 
-539 QPQDGQQPPQD
+539 
-550 EQQQPQDG
+550 QPQDG

-571 GQQPPQDRQQ
+571 GQQPPQDEQQ
-581 PPQSGFGG
+581 PPQDGQQPPQDGQQPPQDGQQPPQDGFSG
-589 QSNKDVIII
+589 QNNKDVIII

-621 GGTIKLANPTGT
+621 GGTIKLANPVGT

-642 ADGSI
+642 ADGNI
-647 TIADNTTLIAA
+647 TIADGATLIAA
-658 VSGAQADSLG
+658 VSGAQANSLG
-668 IIQNSI
+668 ITQNSI
-674 IGYAESGLAAGTEIT
+674 IGYAEYELAAGTT
-689 LKDADGDTIISY
+689 VSLKDDNGDTIIIY

-706 FSAVYITSPNI
+706 FSAVYITSPSI
-717 EIGKNYTLEIGDA
+717 EIGKNYTLEIGDTR
-730 KYDITT
+730 YDITA
-736 DGQTSTV
+736 DGQSSTV

-754 GKGFGGNFGGR
+754 GKGFGGGFGGR

-773 GSQPTDNFNNSNSPN
+773 GSQTTDNSNNSNSPN

>member
-6 FCKKQTIF
+6 LSKKQTIF

-19 AAATAVTLTALPG
+19 AAATAVALTALPG
-32 CTALAKDVD
+32 CTALAKDVN

-104 TLDKGETNDDGSSK
+104 TLDKGETNDDGSAK

-148 SVDWNNETYT
+148 SVDWNDETYT
-158 VSITTDSDEDE
+158 VSISTDNDEDE
-169 TWKDSKVS
+169 SWNDNKVS
-177 VDISSLSVD
+177 VDMSTLSVS
-186 GDGAT
+186 GDGAS
-191 VNGNTLTISKGG
+191 VSDNTLTISKGG
-203 VYALSGKNSDANI
+203 VYTLSGKNSDASI
-216 VISTDE
+216 VISTDD

-227 LNGVDITSSSAP
+227 LNGVNITSSGAP
-239 VIYVENADKV
+239 VIYVENADKL
-249 YIDLED
+249 YIDTED

-260 LVSSAT
+260 LVSTAA

-288 SADKGI
+288 SADNGI
-294 NCSDNLKIESG
+294 KCSDNLKIEG
-305 SINIDAKADGIN
+305 GNINIDAKADGIN

-329 KITSVGDGIDSSS
+329 KITAVGDGIDSSS
-342 IVNISGGT
+342 IANISGGT

-360 ETSQTEQSSDEQS
+360 ETSQTEQSSDEQN
-373 RPKMPFDESSSVEF
+373 RPKTPFGESSSVEF

-411 ADHAIHCTSDIEI
+411 ADHAIHCTSDIET
-424 DGASLTLASQYK
+424 DGANLTLASQYK

-444 ITIDGT
+444 ITIDGAG
-450 DTSIDVTKSTEGI
+450 TSIDVTKSTEGI

-475 IKVDSTDDGL
+475 IKINSTDDGL
-485 NAGTSVEMQPPQG
+485 NAGTSTEMQPPQG

-504 GQKGE
+504 GQKDRR
-509 QQPSQDGQQP
+509 QPQNGQQP
-519 PQDGQQPPQDGQ
+519 PQDGFSGQ
-531 QPPQDGQQ
+531 N
-539 QPQDGQQPPQD
+539 
-550 EQQQPQDG
+550 
-558 QQPPQDGQQPPQD
+558 
-571 GQQPPQDRQQ
+571 
-581 PPQSGFGG
+581 
-589 QSNKDVIII
+589 NKDVIII

-609 DAIDANGNLVIN
+609 DAIDVNGNLVIN
-621 GGTIKLANPTGT
+621 GGTIKLANPAGT

-642 ADGSI
+642 ADGNI
-647 TIADNTTLIAA
+647 TIADGATLIAA
-658 VSGAQADSLG
+658 VSGAQANSLG
-668 IIQNSI
+668 ITQNSI
-674 IGYAESGLAAGTEIT
+674 IGYAESELAAGTT
-689 LKDADGDTIISY
+689 VSLKDDNGDTIIIY

-706 FSAVYITSPNI
+706 FSAVYITSPSI
-717 EIGKNYTLEIGDA
+717 EIGKNYTLEIGDTR
-730 KYDITT
+730 YDITA
-736 DGQTSTV
+736 DGQISTV

-754 GKGFGGNFGGR
+754 GKGFGGGFGGR

-773 GSQPTDNFNNSNSPN
+773 GSQTTDNSNNSNSPN
-788 SAESR
+788 SAETR

>member
-6 FCKKQTIF
+6 LSKKQTIF

-32 CTALAKDVD
+32 CTALAKDVN

-80 DETQTVSARKSSK
+80 DETQTVSARKNSK

-104 TLDKGETNDDGSSK
+104 TLDKGETNDDGSAK

-148 SVDWNNETYT
+148 SVDWNDETYT
-158 VSITTDSDEDE
+158 VSITTDNDEDE
-169 TWKDSKVS
+169 SWKDNKVS
-177 VDISSLSVD
+177 VDMSTLSIS
-186 GDGAT
+186 GDGAS
-191 VNGNTLTISKGG
+191 VSDNTLTISKGG
-203 VYALSGKNSDANI
+203 VYTLSGKNSDASI
-216 VISTDE
+216 VISTDD

-227 LNGVDITSSSAP
+227 LNGVNITSSGAP
-239 VIYVENADKV
+239 VIYVENADKL
-249 YIDLED
+249 YIDTED

-260 LVSSAT
+260 LVSTAA

-288 SADKGI
+288 SADNGI
-294 NCSDNLKIESG
+294 KCSDNLKIEG
-305 SINIDAKADGIN
+305 GNINIDAKADGIN

-329 KITSVGDGIDSSS
+329 KITAVGDGIDSSS
-342 IVNISGGT
+342 IANISGGT

-360 ETSQTEQSSDEQS
+360 ETLQTEQSSDEQN
-373 RPKMPFDESSSVEF
+373 RPKTPFGESSSVEF

-411 ADHAIHCTSDIEI
+411 ADHAIHCSSDIET
-424 DGASLTLASQYK
+424 DGANLTLASQYK

-444 ITIDGT
+444 ITIDGA

-475 IKVDSTDDGL
+475 IKINSTDDGL
-485 NAGTSVEMQPPQG
+485 NAGTSTEMQPPQG

-504 GQKGE
+504 GQKDRRQPQNG
-509 QQPSQDGQQP
+509 QQPPQDEQQP

-539 QPQDGQQPPQD
+539 L
-550 EQQQPQDG
+550 PQDG
-558 QQPPQDGQQPPQD
+558 QQPPQDGFS
-571 GQQPPQDRQQ
+571 GQN
-581 PPQSGFGG
+581 
-589 QSNKDVIII
+589 NKDVIII

-609 DAIDANGNLVIN
+609 DAIDVNGNLVIN
-621 GGTIKLANPTGT
+621 GGTIKLANPAGT

-642 ADGSI
+642 ADGNI
-647 TIADNTTLIAA
+647 TIADGATLIAA
-658 VSGAQADSLG
+658 VSGAQANSLG
-668 IIQNSI
+668 ITQNSI
-674 IGYAESGLAAGTEIT
+674 IGYAESELAAETT
-689 LKDADGDTIISY
+689 VSLKDDNGNTIISY

-706 FSAVYITSPNI
+706 FSAVYITSPSI
-717 EIGKNYTLEIGDA
+717 EIGKNYTLEIGDTR
-730 KYDITT
+730 YDITA
-736 DGQTSTV
+736 DGQISTV

-754 GKGFGGNFGGR
+754 GKGFGGGFGGR

-773 GSQPTDNFNNSNSPN
+773 GSQTTDNSNNSNSPN

>member
-6 FCKKQTIF
+6 LSKKQTIF

-19 AAATAVTLTALPG
+19 AAATAVALTALPG
-32 CTALAKDVD
+32 CTALAKDVN
-41 IVIDGEE
+41 IVIDGEK

-104 TLDKGETNDDGSSK
+104 TLDKGETNDDGSAK

-133 RTLVPLRVISEAMGY
+133 RTLVPLRVISETMGY
-148 SVDWNNETYT
+148 SVDWNDETYT
-158 VSITTDSDEDE
+158 VSITTDNDDDES
-169 TWKDSKVS
+169 WKDNKVS
-177 VDISSLSVD
+177 VDMSTLSVS
-186 GDGAT
+186 GDGAS
-191 VNGNTLTISKGG
+191 VSDNTLTISKGG
-203 VYALSGKNSDANI
+203 VYTLSGKNSDASI
-216 VISTDE
+216 VISTDDN
-222 KVKLK
+222 VKLK
-227 LNGVDITSSSAP
+227 LNGVNITSSGAP
-239 VIYVENADKV
+239 AIYVENADKL
-249 YIDLED
+249 YIDTED

-260 LVSSAT
+260 LVSTAA

-288 SADKGI
+288 SVDNGI
-294 NCSDNLKIESG
+294 KCSDNLKIEG
-305 SINIDAKADGIN
+305 GNINIDAKADGIN

-329 KITSVGDGIDSSS
+329 KITAVGDGIDSSS
-342 IVNISGGT
+342 IANISGGT

-360 ETSQTEQSSDEQS
+360 ETSQTEQSSDEQN
-373 RPKMPFDESSSVEF
+373 RPKTPFGESSSVEF

-424 DGASLTLASQYK
+424 DGANLTLASQYK
-436 KGISAHGS
+436 KGISAHGR

-475 IKVDSTDDGL
+475 IKINSTDDGL
-485 NAGTSVEMQPPQG
+485 NAGISTEMQPPQG

-504 GQKGE
+504 GQKDRRQPQNG
-509 QQPSQDGQQP
+509 QQPPQNGQQPPQDGQQP

-531 QPPQDGQQ
+531 QPPQDGFS
-539 QPQDGQQPPQD
+539 GQN
-550 EQQQPQDG
+550 
-558 QQPPQDGQQPPQD
+558 
-571 GQQPPQDRQQ
+571 
-581 PPQSGFGG
+581 
-589 QSNKDVIII
+589 NKDVIII

-609 DAIDANGNLVIN
+609 DAIDVNGNLVIN
-621 GGTIKLANPTGT
+621 GGTIKLANPVGT

-642 ADGSI
+642 ADGNI
-647 TIADNTTLIAA
+647 TIADGATLIAA
-658 VSGAQADSLG
+658 VSGAQANSLG
-668 IIQNSI
+668 ITQNSI
-674 IGYAESGLAAGTEIT
+674 IGYAESELAAGTT
-689 LKDADGDTIISY
+689 VSLKDDNGDTIISY

-706 FSAVYITSPNI
+706 FSAVYITSPSI
-717 EIGKNYTLEIGDA
+717 EIGKNYTLEIGDTR
-730 KYDITT
+730 YDITA
-736 DGQTSTV
+736 DGQSSTV

-754 GKGFGGNFGGR
+754 GKGFGGGFGGR

-773 GSQPTDNFNNSNSPN
+773 GSQTTDNSNNSNSPN

>member
-6 FCKKQTIF
+6 LSKKQTIF

-19 AAATAVTLTALPG
+19 AAATAVALTALPG
-32 CTALAKDVD
+32 CTALAKDVN
-41 IVIDGEE
+41 IVIDGEK

-104 TLDKGETNDDGSSK
+104 TLDKGETNDDGSAK

-148 SVDWNNETYT
+148 SVDWNDETYT
-158 VSITTDSDEDE
+158 VSITTDNDEDE
-169 TWKDSKVS
+169 SWKDNKVS
-177 VDISSLSVD
+177 VDMSTLSIS
-186 GDGAT
+186 GDGAS
-191 VNGNTLTISKGG
+191 VSDNTLTISKGG
-203 VYALSGKNSDANI
+203 VYTLSGKNSDASI
-216 VISTDE
+216 VISTDDN
-222 KVKLK
+222 VKLK
-227 LNGVDITSSSAP
+227 LNGVNITSSGAP
-239 VIYVENADKV
+239 VIYVENADKL
-249 YIDLED
+249 YIDTED

-260 LVSSAT
+260 LVSTAA

-288 SADKGI
+288 SVDNGI
-294 NCSDNLKIESG
+294 KCSDNLKIEG
-305 SINIDAKADGIN
+305 GNINIDAKADGIN

-329 KITSVGDGIDSSS
+329 KITAVGDGIDSSS
-342 IVNISGGT
+342 IANISGGT

-360 ETSQTEQSSDEQS
+360 ETSQTEQSSDEQN
-373 RPKMPFDESSSVEF
+373 RPKTPFGESSSVEF

-424 DGASLTLASQYK
+424 DGANLTLASQYK
-436 KGISAHGS
+436 KGISAHGR

-475 IKVDSTDDGL
+475 IKINSTDDGL
-485 NAGTSVEMQPPQG
+485 NAGISTEMQPPQG

-504 GQKGE
+504 GQKDRRQPQNGQQPPQDE
-509 QQPSQDGQQP
+509 QQPPQNGQQPPQNGQQPPQDGQQP

-531 QPPQDGQQ
+531 QPPQDGFS
-539 QPQDGQQPPQD
+539 GQN
-550 EQQQPQDG
+550 
-558 QQPPQDGQQPPQD
+558 
-571 GQQPPQDRQQ
+571 
-581 PPQSGFGG
+581 
-589 QSNKDVIII
+589 NKDVIII

-609 DAIDANGNLVIN
+609 DAIDVNGNLVIN
-621 GGTIKLANPTGT
+621 GGTIKLANPVGT

-642 ADGSI
+642 ADGNI
-647 TIADNTTLIAA
+647 TIADGATLIAA
-658 VSGAQADSLG
+658 VSGAQANSLG
-668 IIQNSI
+668 ITQNSI
-674 IGYAESGLAAGTEIT
+674 IGYAESELAAGTT
-689 LKDADGDTIISY
+689 VSLKDDNGDTITSY

-706 FSAVYITSPNI
+706 FSAVYITSPSI
-717 EIGKNYTLEIGDA
+717 EIGKNYTLEIGDTR
-730 KYDITT
+730 YDITA
-736 DGQTSTV
+736 DGQSSTV

-754 GKGFGGNFGGR
+754 GKGFGGGFGGR

-773 GSQPTDNFNNSNSPN
+773 GSQTTDNSNNSNSPN

>member
-6 FCKKQTIF
+6 LSKKQTIF

-19 AAATAVTLTALPG
+19 AAATAVALTALPG
-32 CTALAKDVD
+32 CTALAKDVN

-104 TLDKGETNDDGSSK
+104 TLDKGETNDGGSAK

-148 SVDWNNETYT
+148 SVDWNDETYT
-158 VSITTDSDEDE
+158 VSITTDNDEDE
-169 TWKDSKVS
+169 SWKDNKVS
-177 VDISSLSVD
+177 VDMSTLSVS
-186 GDGAT
+186 GDGASASD
-191 VNGNTLTISKGG
+191 NTLTISKGG
-203 VYALSGKNSDANI
+203 VYTLSGKNSDASI
-216 VISTDE
+216 VISTDD

-227 LNGVDITSSSAP
+227 LNGVNITSSGTP
-239 VIYVENADKV
+239 VIYVENADKL
-249 YIDLED
+249 YIDTED

-260 LVSSAT
+260 LVSNAA

-288 SADKGI
+288 SADNGI
-294 NCSDNLKIESG
+294 KCSDNLKIEG
-305 SINIDAKADGIN
+305 GNINIDAKADGIN

-329 KITSVGDGIDSSS
+329 KITAVGDGIDSSS
-342 IVNISGGT
+342 IANISGGT

-360 ETSQTEQSSDEQS
+360 ETSQTEQSSDEQN
-373 RPKMPFDESSSVEF
+373 RPKTPFGESSSVEF

-424 DGASLTLASQYK
+424 DGANLTLASQYK
-436 KGISAHGS
+436 KGISAHGR

-469 TINNGN
+469 TINDGN
-475 IKVDSTDDGL
+475 IKINSTDDGL
-485 NAGTSVEMQPPQG
+485 NAGTSTEMQPPQG

-504 GQKGE
+504 GQK
-509 QQPSQDGQQP
+509 DRR
-519 PQDGQQPPQDGQ
+519 
-531 QPPQDGQQ
+531 
-539 QPQDGQQPPQD
+539 QPQNGQQPPQD
-550 EQQQPQDG
+550 EQQ
-558 QQPPQDGQQPPQD
+558 PPQG
-571 GQQPPQDRQQ
+571 
-581 PPQSGFGG
+581 GFSE
-589 QSNKDVIII
+589 QNNKDVIII

-609 DAIDANGNLVIN
+609 DAIDVNGNLVIN
-621 GGTIKLANPTGT
+621 GGTIKLANPVGT

-642 ADGSI
+642 ADGNI
-647 TIADNTTLIAA
+647 TIADGATLIAA
-658 VSGAQADSLG
+658 VSGAQANSLG
-668 IIQNSI
+668 ITQNSI
-674 IGYAESGLAAGTEIT
+674 IGYAESELAAGTT
-689 LKDADGDTIISY
+689 VSLKDDNGDTIISY

-706 FSAVYITSPNI
+706 FSAVYITSPSI
-717 EIGKNYTLEIGDA
+717 EIGKNYTLEIGDTR
-730 KYDITT
+730 YDITA
-736 DGQTSTV
+736 DGQSSTV

-754 GKGFGGNFGGR
+754 GKGFGGGFGGR

-773 GSQPTDNFNNSNSPN
+773 GSQTTDNSNNSNSPN